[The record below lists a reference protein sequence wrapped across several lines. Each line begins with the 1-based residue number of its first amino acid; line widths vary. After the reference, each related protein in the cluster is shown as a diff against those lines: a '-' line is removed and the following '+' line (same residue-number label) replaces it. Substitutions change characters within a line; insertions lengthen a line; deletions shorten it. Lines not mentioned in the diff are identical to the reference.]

1 MPDFELRFVAVPEIK
16 QDADKDLRK
25 QWERRFQNQVV
36 GKLAVDAEIPKQTLT
51 KLRNQYAQIMNDLGK
66 TTLDVGRDIAGLR
79 QQYGKAFDMTGITDQ
94 FKSDLAK
101 TGNTI
106 ESLTQAAEKHAEQVR
121 QLESEYVNLKA
132 KMREAAQTLKGEAKT
147 TAIDELE
154 SKVRDLGEQIK
165 RTFGA
170 DELEHFNRTMGELG
184 GKGSAQVVGV
194 QEYADSISGL
204 RTRIVELAGEG
215 ERLVRVTQE
224 WDGKQWID
232 TSIQIQD
239 RTQRLAQEFGKL
251 GKQVDAFEKRYGLG
265 TGVGAYAQR
274 WEELKNKIAEFNADA
289 PNARDSLDEINKL
302 FLQIKGDVGGAGDKL
317 SLYKRQLNEVV
328 QAQINYRQVLL
339 DKRGIEDDETRALQE
354 NIKLLQKQA
363 EETRKSIDLTDKSV
377 QADNAEIDA
386 KRKLA
391 TGLDNVNKKWAK
403 QNSLLAN
410 VGEGFREAT
419 ARIINYTA
427 IYRALWMVV
436 SKLRESIQIAEEL
449 NQAFTDIEMVTMGTA
464 DATRE
469 LRKEYAELA
478 VEMSGTVTQV
488 ANAANEWLRQGKT
501 AQETTSLIKA
511 SMVMSRIGAIDS
523 AEATEYLTSVLN
535 GYKIEVQDVM
545 HVVDAMSQVDIESAS
560 SIDDLAVALQRSA
573 STASQAGVSFERLL
587 GYVATV
593 REVTQ
598 RSASVVGESFKT
610 IFSRLGSV
618 KAGTFLSEDLE
629 SEYTDIT
636 SYVNDVEKVLSKI
649 GIRLRDTNKDFRDA
663 QDVLDDVAKG
673 WANYDDLTKQAL
685 ATSIAGTRQ
694 RENFLALM
702 ENYDKALK
710 LEESALDSNGKA
722 MQKYAI
728 YQDSI
733 AAKQDRIT
741 ALFQTWVQE
750 MNFEWLISK
759 LLSLG
764 EALMKV
770 FGSETAVAIAKFTAL
785 IVALSKAW
793 SAFTAVAGGAAIT
806 IGAIAPIILGIAA
819 AITAV
824 VWAVD
829 KFHKSTNELRSD
841 LNGLEG
847 EIEQSKTAHESYSQ
861 QLQDNIDKIKE
872 LQDLIDKGTGGI
884 VEQSEIDNLKEENKQ
899 LERQIA
905 LEKTRQENLKREAAN
920 TARELYGRGFEYQ
933 TYTTSSKLGGGLV
946 KGTSVQAKPDEIIGV
961 AQKEIQKLQ
970 NAYDYY
976 VKHGLKKAADDTSK
990 AIAEKQKEL
999 TDTIVPQLEQIAG
1012 AVDEHGNLLFQ
1023 NIRDQ
1028 LDAYYDSLI
1037 PLADKVEA
1045 IVKEVDTGDI
1055 VNLSNL
1061 AKALKAQDD
1070 LNKKMEEYGSQVD
1083 INNRKILKTSEI
1095 DSKIAAEM
1103 GEGVATLYS
1112 RTYTAEDF
1120 GREGTEA
1127 ILVTPILPNGEVFE
1141 DWETFESYIESLF
1154 DPSGK
1159 IDLSKD
1165 TEGVVMGVFDEGSID
1180 ASIKKADEFG
1190 ESAHEMNQAVEE
1202 VAETMGL
1209 DGFTGTLDSL
1219 YEALENTN
1227 NVAIKTLIDKLKEL
1241 GFTMPEIVQLFINM
1255 GDAVEDLSKSIQL
1268 ETPASQITKFKDKVK
1283 SVVAAE
1289 EELAESGYVSADAA
1303 ADLAEAYG
1311 EKVYDAMEWTG
1322 KGYKVNKEALE
1333 DLISS
1338 ERVQYEIALSDA
1350 QNAAAAIVDA
1360 NIDESAS
1367 YKQKTADILDA
1378 IQAKKIE
1385 LSLTARAGIHGKGP
1399 MSQEAQ
1405 DAINALQ
1412 ELQKY
1417 EKEIAILQ
1425 QNLETYDK
1433 TIAYLRRTSK
1443 STGKS
1448 DKETAYEREIRLL
1461 EHELYLSQQLADLYD
1476 GDNDEANYRAE
1487 VNKQMAIYI
1496 KLMDAA
1502 HAEAERLRSLGYAET
1517 SEEIQNLQQAWWGY
1531 YNARRDLATGLA
1543 DWEKQ
1548 TTEDALSEVKDAIN
1562 DLLDEAEDRLN
1573 DKLKSLEAKI
1583 DKNEAIKKLHEVFFG
1598 ILNDV
1603 ADGMHEIDKELEA
1616 SLSSADYLDEQL
1628 RQAMFN
1634 EDDYKKM
1641 SSELNR
1647 IADESRVLFKDYL
1660 NQLEMLTEDEIYKA
1674 DYITSEFER
1683 QYKYKELE
1691 YDIAQKELDLA
1702 KAQTKLQNTLMNR
1715 NVRMYKNG
1723 QWIWTADY
1731 SAVQEAKKEV
1741 RDAEYEYRDAEI
1753 KLKQQ
1758 EVLDKYAGI
1767 ISALNLQK
1775 DAAQNEFDRL
1785 KDYWERV
1792 QKQLTTEESAMQRL
1806 LNAINNTDIPQF
1818 RQIINS
1824 VGKGLIDLINGIGTG
1839 TGMGSLIGTNEK
1851 YYGESASGEL
1861 YPVGTDKGKDFIENA
1876 PAGSTMTGGDGSQW
1890 TKLADGSTMITK
1902 KGKVYYVP
1910 APSYGGYG
1918 GGGSNISFGAGSVYN
1933 PAGGTAAGGW
1943 SFGAGGTMVS
1953 GSGYVAGSSGGKNV
1967 IGAIG
1972 GAGTSGSVVPAY
1984 SGGQPH
1990 YSGSYGDNYV
2000 APRTDGWKSGE
2011 TLPGTS
2017 GNAPAG
2023 TEYDKWV
2030 LANGEPPNLTY
2041 KDTGIYAK
2049 GTSPSIK
2056 GADMRRDD
2064 KWAGQTVEKNGYV
2077 ISYDENGYARS
2088 AINVRAGSARED
2100 LANKYPRVDADGNIM
2115 YSKSGTWSSN
2125 TGRGYY
2131 YSTSD
2136 TVDDTIYWDKKNPN
2150 YVGGGSSSGSSSSK
2164 GSSSGSSDSGKS
2176 NQQRYLESL
2185 VESGNYG
2192 QKEWAKDQLNKGLYD
2207 SGGILEGM
2215 GGIKATTK
2223 DETVFGPEL
2232 SSKLLSPQKSKEF
2245 LNSATALTKIL
2256 DNSSALSS
2264 MLNRFA
2270 GLVSS
2275 NNSVASDS
2283 HDVYFNGNPLGG
2295 MTRADSVALT
2305 SILRRYIPISGG
2317 GR

>member
-132 KMREAAQTLKGEAKT
+132 KMREAAQTLEGEAKT
-147 TAIDELE
+147 SAIDELE
-154 SKVRDLGEQIK
+154 AKVRDLGEQIK

-215 ERLVRVTQE
+215 ERLVRITQE

-232 TSIQIQD
+232 TSTQIQD
-239 RTQRLAQEFGKL
+239 KTQRLAQEFKKL
-251 GKQVDAFEKRYGLG
+251 SSQVKTFDARYKLSTNASSYMQEWRNFTQDLESFSSDAPDAREKLDSLS
-265 TGVGAYAQR
+265 QSF
-274 WEELKNKIAEFNADA
+274 AEFKGKISR
-289 PNARDSLDEINKL
+289 ARDD
-302 FLQIKGDVGGAGDKL
+302 L
-317 SLYKRQLNEVV
+317 SLYRDQLKDVRE
-328 QAQINYRQVLL
+328 
-339 DKRGIEDDETRALQE
+339 
-354 NIKLLQKQA
+354 
-363 EETRKSIDLTDKSV
+363 
-377 QADNAEIDA
+377 AEIALKTAQLEKAGIRDEEVIGLERLRDA
-386 KRKLA
+386 KREEADETKRSLMETDKA
-391 TGLDNVNKKWAK
+391 SAANALYIKSENQLEKQLKDTEKEWKKK
-403 QNSLLAN
+403 NSLLGNIVSGYQDAI
-410 VGEGFREAT
+410 
-419 ARIINYTA
+419 ARVINYTSV
-427 IYRALWMVV
+427 YRVMWLAV
-436 SKLRESIQIAEEL
+436 SKFKQSIQTAEEL
-449 NQAFTDIEMVTMGTA
+449 NKAFTSIQLVTLGTA
-464 DATRE
+464 EATE
-469 LRKEYAELA
+469 KLRKEYADLA
-478 VEMSGTVTQV
+478 HEMSATVTDV
-488 ANAANEWLRQGKT
+488 AEGADAWLRQGKSAEEAT
-501 AQETTSLIKA
+501 QLIRA
-511 SMVMSRIGAIDS
+511 SMVMSRIGVIES

-535 GYKIEVQDVM
+535 GYKIASEDVM
-545 HVVDAMSQVDIESAS
+545 HVIDAMSQVDIESAS
-560 SIDDLAVALQRSA
+560 SVDDLAIALQRSA

-673 WANYDDLTKQAL
+673 WKNYDDLTKQAL
-685 ATSIAGTRQ
+685 ATSIAGVRQ

-710 LEESALDSNGKA
+710 LEDSALNSNGKA
-722 MQKYAI
+722 MQKYAV

-733 AAKQDRIT
+733 AAKQDRIN
-741 ALFQTWVQE
+741 ALAQTWVQN
-750 MNFEWLISK
+750 MNFEWVIGK

-770 FGSETAVAIAKFTAL
+770 FSNDVAVNIGKATAAVIIFSKAIKSVLHLMEVAASAGGIAGAKDIFALFGLSGLSTVIPL
-785 IVALSKAW
+785 IVA
-793 SAFTAVAGGAAIT
+793 TV
-806 IGAIAPIILGIAA
+806 A
-819 AITAV
+819 AITALV
-824 VWAVD
+824 YIVD
-829 KFHKSTNELRSD
+829 KLHHSAAELT
-841 LNGLEG
+841 
-847 EIEQSKTAHESYSQ
+847 Q
-861 QLQDNIDKIKE
+861 E
-872 LQDLIDKGTGGI
+872 LQGLDNEIDSS
-884 VEQSEIDNLKEENKQ
+884 QSEIDEYKSKIAENDKKIQELQDTINKGIGGLVEQDELDRLKEENKQ
-899 LERQIA
+899 LERQIS
-905 LEKTRQENLKREAAN
+905 LEQKRLDLVKEQRKQ
-920 TARELYGRGFEYQ
+920 TAEELYGKKFRVGRYSVGYGRNTATKDVHQYGSVEVAPEDVIATYQKQIDDLRKEY
-933 TYTTSSKLGGGLV
+933 
-946 KGTSVQAKPDEIIGV
+946 E
-961 AQKEIQKLQ
+961 
-970 NAYDYY
+970 
-976 VKHGLKKAADDTSK
+976 KAADNNN
-990 AIAEKQKEL
+990 EKLAKTIEAKINELESEL
-999 TDTIVPQLEQIAG
+999 TNTVVPQLELLREYYPEIAE
-1012 AVDEHGNLLFQ
+1012 V
-1023 NIRDQ
+1023 
-1028 LDAYYDSLI
+1028 LDAYYDSLMSYADRVENIKVEYPDEYAEFGKIVAENSEAFQAYLDGDDEALNKFADILSGKASPAIYAMIVAMQQAGI
-1037 PLADKVEA
+1037 PLTEL
-1045 IVKEVDTGDI
+1045 IR
-1055 VNLSNL
+1055 LL
-1061 AKALKAQDD
+1061 
-1070 LNKKMEEYGSQVD
+1070 LN
-1083 INNRKILKTSEI
+1083 
-1095 DSKIAAEM
+1095 AANA
-1103 GEGVATLYS
+1103 G
-1112 RTYTAEDF
+1112 EDF
-1120 GREGTEA
+1120 S
-1127 ILVTPILPNGEVFE
+1127 N
-1141 DWETFESYIESLF
+1141 SIE
-1154 DPSGK
+1154 
-1159 IDLSKD
+1159 
-1165 TEGVVMGVFDEGSID
+1165 
-1180 ASIKKADEFG
+1180 
-1190 ESAHEMNQAVEE
+1190 
-1202 VAETMGL
+1202 
-1209 DGFTGTLDSL
+1209 
-1219 YEALENTN
+1219 
-1227 NVAIKTLIDKLKEL
+1227 
-1241 GFTMPEIVQLFINM
+1241 
-1255 GDAVEDLSKSIQL
+1255 L
-1268 ETPASQITKFKDKVK
+1268 ETPAAQIERFKDKVK

-1289 EELAESGYVSADAA
+1289 EELAETGYVSADAA
-1303 ADLAEAYG
+1303 AELAEAYG
-1311 EKVYDAMEWTG
+1311 DEVYDAMVWTS
-1322 KGYKVNKEALE
+1322 KGYKISRSELEALIE
-1333 DLISS
+1333 KQKESYVLALNEAKRAAVAIIEANGGKTLSWNTETSAILANIKATKQAMAAKFVYMRGVAGVS
-1338 ERVQYEIALSDA
+1338 EQWQE
-1350 QNAAAAIVDA
+1350 IVDA
-1360 NIDESAS
+1360 EDSLANAQENYDNLL
-1367 YKQKTADILDA
+1367 KTL
-1378 IQAKKIE
+1378 
-1385 LSLTARAGIHGKGP
+1385 
-1399 MSQEAQ
+1399 
-1405 DAINALQ
+1405 
-1412 ELQKY
+1412 
-1417 EKEIAILQ
+1417 
-1425 QNLETYDK
+1425 
-1433 TIAYLRRTSK
+1433 AYLRTSTTTK
-1443 STGKS
+1443 TSGKS
-1448 DKETAYEREIRLL
+1448 DAETAYEREIRLL
-1461 EHELYLSQQLADLYD
+1461 EHEVYLSQQMADFYD
-1476 GDNDEANYRAE
+1476 GENDEANYRAE

-1502 HAEAERLRSLGYAET
+1502 HAEAERLRALGYAET

-1531 YNARRDLATGLA
+1531 YNKRRDLATGLA

-1548 TTEDALSEVKDAIN
+1548 TTEDALNDVKDAIN
-1562 DLLDEAEDRLN
+1562 DLLDEAEDKLK
-1573 DKLKSLEAKI
+1573 DKLDALQAKI

-1603 ADGMHEIDKELEA
+1603 ADGIHEIDKELEA

-1634 EDDYKKM
+1634 EDDYNKM
-1641 SSELNR
+1641 SAKLNQ
-1647 IADESRVLFKDYL
+1647 IADESRGLFKDCL

-1674 DYITSEFER
+1674 DYITDEFER
-1683 QYKYKELE
+1683 QYQYKELE
-1691 YDIAQKELDLA
+1691 YAIAEKELALA

-1972 GAGTSGSVVPAY
+1972 GAGTSGAVVPAY

-2041 KDTGIYAK
+2041 KDTGVYSP

-2115 YSKSGTWSSN
+2115 YSKSGKWSSN

-2185 VESGNYG
+2185 VASGNYG

-2256 DNSSALSS
+2256 DNSSALNA

-2270 GLVSS
+2270 GLVSG
-2275 NNSVASDS
+2275 NNFLANDS

>member
-132 KMREAAQTLKGEAKT
+132 KMREAAQTLEGEAKT
-147 TAIDELE
+147 SAISELE
-154 SKVRDLGEQIK
+154 AKVRNLGEQIK

-232 TSIQIQD
+232 TSTQIQD
-239 RTQRLAQEFGKL
+239 RTQKLRDEFKKFEKQVRDLENRYQLSKAGSSYAQEWKNMTHEMESFNAEMPDARQNLERWQEVLSRTKGELGNAGNNLSKYKEQLKDVRDAEVALKLAQLESHGL
-251 GKQVDAFEKRYGLG
+251 RTTAVIQAEAVVEEKRH
-265 TGVGAYAQR
+265 
-274 WEELKNKIAEFNADA
+274 E
-289 PNARDSLDEINKL
+289 
-302 FLQIKGDVGGAGDKL
+302 
-317 SLYKRQLNEVV
+317 
-328 QAQINYRQVLL
+328 
-339 DKRGIEDDETRALQE
+339 
-354 NIKLLQKQA
+354 A
-363 EETRKSIDLTDKSV
+363 EETKRLLVNTDKL
-377 QADNAEIDA
+377 NDA
-386 KRKLA
+386 NVAYTKSEEALKQS
-391 TGLDNVNKKWAK
+391 LDKTEKAWKKK
-403 QNSLLAN
+403 NSLLSNISA
-410 VGEGFREAT
+410 GFADAT
-419 ARIINYTA
+419 ARIINYTSV
-427 IYRALWMVV
+427 YRAMWFAI
-436 SKLRESIQIAEEL
+436 SKFKQSIQTAEEL
-449 NQAFTDIEMVTMGTA
+449 NKAFTSIQLVTLGTA
-464 DATRE
+464 EATE
-469 LRKEYAELA
+469 KLRKEYADLA
-478 VEMSGTVTQV
+478 HEMSATVTDV
-488 ANAANEWLRQGKT
+488 AEGADAWLRQGKSAEEAT
-501 AQETTSLIKA
+501 QLIRA
-511 SMVMSRIGAIDS
+511 SMVMSRIGVIKS

-535 GYKIEVQDVM
+535 GYNMEAQDVM

-560 SIDDLAVALQRSA
+560 SIDDLAIALQRS
-573 STASQAGVSFERLL
+573 TATAQQAGVSFERLL
-587 GYVATV
+587 GYVAAV
-593 REVTQ
+593 RETTQ
-598 RSASVVGESFKT
+598 RSASVIGEAMKS
-610 IFSRLGSV
+610 IFSRMGSV

-629 SEYTDIT
+629 SEYSDIT
-636 SYVNDVEKVLSKI
+636 TYVNDVEKVLSKV

-663 QDVLDDVAKG
+663 QDILDEVAKG
-673 WANYDDLTKQAL
+673 WETYDDLTKQAL
-685 ATSIAGTRQ
+685 ATAIAGTRQ

-702 ENYDKALK
+702 QSYDKALA
-710 LEESALDSNGKA
+710 LENSALNSNGKA
-722 MQKYAI
+722 MQKYAV

-733 AAKQDRIT
+733 AAKQDRIN
-741 ALFQTWVQE
+741 ALAQTWVQN
-750 MNFEWLISK
+750 MNFEWVIGE

-764 EALMKV
+764 EAFMKV
-770 FGSETAVAIAKFTAL
+770 FSNKLVVQAGMATAAILAFVKAARSLVLMGKLFAEMRGVVSTGKLLTQILGAAGL
-785 IVALSKAW
+785 GTVLPVVVAL
-793 SAFTAVAGGAAIT
+793 TIAIT
-806 IGAIAPIILGIAA
+806 GLVYII
-819 AITAV
+819 
-824 VWAVD
+824 D
-829 KFHKSTNELRSD
+829 KFHHSAAELA
-841 LNGLEG
+841 
-847 EIEQSKTAHESYSQ
+847 Q
-861 QLQDNIDKIKE
+861 E
-872 LQDLIDKGTGGI
+872 LQGLDNEIDSS
-884 VEQSEIDNLKEENKQ
+884 QSEIDEYKSKIAENDKKIQELQDTINKGIGGLVEQDELDRLKEENKQ
-899 LERQIA
+899 LERQIS
-905 LEKTRQENLKREAAN
+905 LEQKRLDLVKEQRKQ
-920 TARELYGRGFEYQ
+920 TAEELYGKKFRVGRYSVGYGRNTATKDVHQYGSVEVAPEDVIATYQKQIDDLRKEY
-933 TYTTSSKLGGGLV
+933 
-946 KGTSVQAKPDEIIGV
+946 E
-961 AQKEIQKLQ
+961 
-970 NAYDYY
+970 
-976 VKHGLKKAADDTSK
+976 KAADNNNEKLAKTIEAKINELESK
-990 AIAEKQKEL
+990 L
-999 TDTIVPQLEQIAG
+999 TNTVIPQLELLREYYPEIAD
-1012 AVDEHGNLLFQ
+1012 V
-1023 NIRDQ
+1023 
-1028 LDAYYDSLI
+1028 LDAYYDSLMSY
-1037 PLADKVEA
+1037 ADRVEN
-1045 IVKEVDTGDI
+1045 IRV
-1055 VNLSNL
+1055 
-1061 AKALKAQDD
+1061 
-1070 LNKKMEEYGSQVD
+1070 EY
-1083 INNRKILKTSEI
+1083 
-1095 DSKIAAEM
+1095 
-1103 GEGVATLYS
+1103 
-1112 RTYTAEDF
+1112 
-1120 GREGTEA
+1120 
-1127 ILVTPILPNGEVFE
+1127 P
-1141 DWETFESYIESLF
+1141 
-1154 DPSGK
+1154 
-1159 IDLSKD
+1159 
-1165 TEGVVMGVFDEGSID
+1165 DEY
-1180 ASIKKADEFG
+1180 AEFG
-1190 ESAHEMNQAVEE
+1190 EI
-1202 VAETMGL
+1202 VAENSEAFQAYL
-1209 DGFTGTLDSL
+1209 DGDD
-1219 YEALENTN
+1219 EALNKFADILSGKASPAIYAMI
-1227 NVAIKTLIDKLKEL
+1227 VAMQQAGIPLTELIRLLLNAANAGEDFSNSIK
-1241 GFTMPEIVQLFINM
+1241 
-1255 GDAVEDLSKSIQL
+1255 L
-1268 ETPASQITKFKDKVK
+1268 ETPASQIKQFKDKVK

-1289 EELAESGYVSADAA
+1289 EELAETGYVSADAA

-1311 EKVYDAMEWTG
+1311 EEVYDAMVWTS
-1322 KGYKVNKEALE
+1322 KGYKISRGELEALIE
-1333 DLISS
+1333 KEKESYVL
-1338 ERVQYEIALSDA
+1338 ALNEA
-1350 QNAAAAIVDA
+1350 KQAAASIITANTGKATSWNMETSAILE
-1360 NIDESAS
+1360 N
-1367 YKQKTADILDA
+1367 
-1378 IQAKKIE
+1378 
-1385 LSLTARAGIHGKGP
+1385 
-1399 MSQEAQ
+1399 
-1405 DAINALQ
+1405 INALKQ
-1412 ELQKY
+1412 QMLMEHYTGRGARGLP
-1417 EKEIAILQ
+1417 EGWDEIGNAAK
-1425 QNLETYDK
+1425 NLETAQENYDNLLK
-1433 TIAYLRRTSK
+1433 TLAYLRTS
-1443 STGKS
+1443 STKTSGKS
-1448 DKETAYEREIRLL
+1448 DAETAYEREIRLL

-1502 HAEAERLRSLGYAET
+1502 HAEAERLRALGYSDT

-1531 YNARRDLATGLA
+1531 YNKRRDLATGLA

-1548 TTEDALSEVKDAIN
+1548 TTEDALNDVKDAIN
-1562 DLLDEAEDRLN
+1562 DLLDEAEDKLK
-1573 DKLKSLEAKI
+1573 DKLDALQAKI

-1603 ADGMHEIDKELEA
+1603 ADGIHEIDKELEA
-1616 SLSSADYLDEQL
+1616 SLSSADYLNEQL

-1634 EDDYKKM
+1634 EDDYNKM
-1641 SSELNR
+1641 SAKLNQ

-1674 DYITSEFER
+1674 DYITDEFER
-1683 QYKYKELE
+1683 QYQYKELE
-1691 YDIAQKELDLA
+1691 YAIAEKELALA

-1890 TKLADGSTMITK
+1890 TKFADGSTMITK

-1918 GGGSNISFGAGSVYN
+1918 GGGSNISFGTGSIYN
-1933 PAGGTAAGGW
+1933 PVGGQAAGGW

-1967 IGAIG
+1967 VGAIG
-1972 GAGTSGSVVPAY
+1972 GTGTSGAMVPAY

-2115 YSKSGTWSSN
+2115 YSKSGKWSSN

-2131 YSTSD
+2131 YSTSN

-2150 YVGGGSSSGSSSSK
+2150 YVGGGSSK
-2164 GSSSGSSDSGKS
+2164 GSSSGSSNSGKS

-2256 DNSSALSS
+2256 DNSSALNA

-2270 GLVSS
+2270 DLVSGG
-2275 NNSVASDS
+2275 NSVANDS

>member
-66 TTLDVGRDIAGLR
+66 TTLDVAKDIAGLR

-106 ESLTQAAEKHAEQVR
+106 ESLTQAAEKHAAQVR

-132 KMREAAQTLKGEAKT
+132 KMREAAQTLEGEAKT
-147 TAIDELE
+147 SAIDELE
-154 SKVRDLGEQIK
+154 AKIRDVGEQIK

-184 GKGSAQVVGV
+184 GKGSTQVVGI

-232 TSIQIQD
+232 TSTQIQD
-239 RTQRLAQEFGKL
+239 RTQKLRDEFKKFEKQVRDLENRYQLSKAGSSYAQEWKNMTYEMESFNAEMPDARQNLERWQEVLSRTKGELGNAGNNLSKYKEQLKDVRDAEVALKL
-251 GKQVDAFEKRYGLG
+251 AKLESHGLRTTAVIQAEAVVEEKR
-265 TGVGAYAQR
+265 
-274 WEELKNKIAEFNADA
+274 
-289 PNARDSLDEINKL
+289 
-302 FLQIKGDVGGAGDKL
+302 
-317 SLYKRQLNEVV
+317 
-328 QAQINYRQVLL
+328 
-339 DKRGIEDDETRALQE
+339 QE
-354 NIKLLQKQA
+354 A
-363 EETRKSIDLTDKSV
+363 EETKRLLVNTDKL
-377 QADNAEIDA
+377 NDA
-386 KRKLA
+386 NVAYAKSEEALKQS
-391 TGLDNVNKKWAK
+391 LDKTEKAWKKK
-403 QNSLLAN
+403 NSLLSNISA
-410 VGEGFREAT
+410 GFADAT
-419 ARIINYTA
+419 ARIINYTSV
-427 IYRALWMVV
+427 YRAMWFAI
-436 SKLRESIQIAEEL
+436 SKFKQSIQTAEEL
-449 NQAFTDIEMVTMGTA
+449 NKAFTSIQLVTLGTA
-464 DATRE
+464 EATE
-469 LRKEYAELA
+469 KLRKEYADLA
-478 VEMSGTVTQV
+478 HEMSATVTDV
-488 ANAANEWLRQGKT
+488 AEGADAWLRQGKSAEEAT
-501 AQETTSLIKA
+501 QLIRA
-511 SMVMSRIGAIDS
+511 SMVMSRIGVIKS

-535 GYKIEVQDVM
+535 GYKIASEDVM
-545 HVVDAMSQVDIESAS
+545 HVVDALSQVDIESAS
-560 SIDDLAVALQRSA
+560 SIDDLAIALQRS
-573 STASQAGVSFERLL
+573 TATAQQAGVSFERLL
-587 GYVATV
+587 GYVAAV
-593 REVTQ
+593 RETTQ
-598 RSASVVGESFKT
+598 RSASVIGEALKS
-610 IFSRLGSV
+610 IFSRMGSV

-629 SEYTDIT
+629 SEYSDIT
-636 SYVNDVEKVLSKI
+636 TYVNDVEKVLSKV

-663 QDVLDDVAKG
+663 QDILDEVAKG
-673 WANYDDLTKQAL
+673 WETYDDLTKQAL
-685 ATSIAGTRQ
+685 ATAIAGTRQ

-702 ENYDKALK
+702 QSYDKALA
-710 LEESALDSNGKA
+710 LENSALNSNGKA
-722 MQKYAI
+722 MQKYAV

-733 AAKQDRIT
+733 AAKQDRIN
-741 ALFQTWVQE
+741 ALAQTWVQN
-750 MNFEWLISK
+750 MNFEWVIGE

-764 EALMKV
+764 EAFMKV
-770 FGSETAVAIAKFTAL
+770 FSNKLVVQAGMATAAILAFVKAARSL
-785 IVALSKAW
+785 ILMGKLFMEMRGVVSTGKLLTQILGAAGIGTVLPVVVAL
-793 SAFTAVAGGAAIT
+793 TIAIT
-806 IGAIAPIILGIAA
+806 GLVYI
-819 AITAV
+819 
-824 VWAVD
+824 VD
-829 KFHKSTNELRSD
+829 KLHHSSAELA
-841 LNGLEG
+841 
-847 EIEQSKTAHESYSQ
+847 Q
-861 QLQDNIDKIKE
+861 E
-872 LQDLIDKGTGGI
+872 LQGLDNEIDSS
-884 VEQSEIDNLKEENKQ
+884 QSEIDEYKSKIAENDKKIQELQDTINKGIGGLVEQDELDRLKEENKQ
-899 LERQIA
+899 LERQIS
-905 LEKTRQENLKREAAN
+905 LEQKRLDLVKEQRKQTAEELHGKGFRVGRYSVGYGRN
-920 TARELYGRGFEYQ
+920 TATKDVHQYGSVEVAPEDVIATYQKQIDDLRKEY
-933 TYTTSSKLGGGLV
+933 
-946 KGTSVQAKPDEIIGV
+946 E
-961 AQKEIQKLQ
+961 
-970 NAYDYY
+970 
-976 VKHGLKKAADDTSK
+976 KAADNNN
-990 AIAEKQKEL
+990 EKLAKTIEAKINELESEL
-999 TDTIVPQLEQIAG
+999 TNTVIPQLELLREYYPEIA
-1012 AVDEHGNLLFQ
+1012 AV
-1023 NIRDQ
+1023 
-1028 LDAYYDSLI
+1028 LDDYYDSLMSYADRVENIKVEYPDEYAEFGKIVAENSEAFQAYLDGDDEALNKFADILSGKAFPAIYAMIVAMQQAGI
-1037 PLADKVEA
+1037 PLTEL
-1045 IVKEVDTGDI
+1045 IR
-1055 VNLSNL
+1055 LL
-1061 AKALKAQDD
+1061 
-1070 LNKKMEEYGSQVD
+1070 LN
-1083 INNRKILKTSEI
+1083 
-1095 DSKIAAEM
+1095 AANA
-1103 GEGVATLYS
+1103 G
-1112 RTYTAEDF
+1112 EDF
-1120 GREGTEA
+1120 S
-1127 ILVTPILPNGEVFE
+1127 N
-1141 DWETFESYIESLF
+1141 
-1154 DPSGK
+1154 
-1159 IDLSKD
+1159 
-1165 TEGVVMGVFDEGSID
+1165 
-1180 ASIKKADEFG
+1180 SIK
-1190 ESAHEMNQAVEE
+1190 
-1202 VAETMGL
+1202 
-1209 DGFTGTLDSL
+1209 
-1219 YEALENTN
+1219 
-1227 NVAIKTLIDKLKEL
+1227 
-1241 GFTMPEIVQLFINM
+1241 
-1255 GDAVEDLSKSIQL
+1255 L
-1268 ETPASQITKFKDKVK
+1268 ETPASQIKQFKDKVK

-1289 EELAESGYVSADAA
+1289 EELAETGYVSADAA
-1303 ADLAEAYG
+1303 AELAEAYG
-1311 EKVYDAMEWTG
+1311 DEVYDAMVWTS
-1322 KGYKVNKEALE
+1322 KGYKISRDELEALIE
-1333 DLISS
+1333 KEKENYIL
-1338 ERVQYEIALSDA
+1338 ALNDA
-1350 QNAAAAIVDA
+1350 KRAAAAVIEANGGKTISWNAETTAILA
-1360 NIDESAS
+1360 NIKAVKAAKMQQLAYMRGADAATKEAAMAAYDEI
-1367 YKQKTADILDA
+1367 KDA
-1378 IQAKKIE
+1378 E
-1385 LSLTARAGIHGKGP
+1385 DSLANA
-1399 MSQEAQ
+1399 QENY
-1405 DAINALQ
+1405 D
-1412 ELQKY
+1412 
-1417 EKEIAILQ
+1417 
-1425 QNLETYDK
+1425 NLLNTL
-1433 TIAYLRRTSK
+1433 AYLRKSSTKTS
-1443 STGKS
+1443 GKS
-1448 DKETAYEREIRLL
+1448 DAETAYEREIRLL

-1502 HAEAERLRSLGYAET
+1502 HAEAERLRGLGYSET
-1517 SEEIQNLQQAWWGY
+1517 SEEIQKLQQAWWEY
-1531 YNARRDLATGLA
+1531 YNKHRDLATGLA

-1548 TTEDALSEVKDAIN
+1548 TTEDALNDVKDAIN
-1562 DLLDEAEDRLN
+1562 DLLDDAE
-1573 DKLKSLEAKI
+1573 DKLKDKLDALQAKI

-1603 ADGMHEIDKELEA
+1603 ADGIHEIDKELEA

-1634 EDDYKKM
+1634 EDDYNKM
-1641 SSELNR
+1641 SAKLNQ

-1674 DYITSEFER
+1674 DYITDEFER
-1683 QYKYKELE
+1683 QYQYKELE
-1691 YDIAQKELDLA
+1691 YAIAEKELALA

-1824 VGKGLIDLINGIGTG
+1824 VGKGLIDLINGIGNG

-1861 YPVGTDKGKDFIENA
+1861 YPIGTDKGKDFIENA

-1918 GGGSNISFGAGSVYN
+1918 GGGSNISFGTGSIYN

-1953 GSGYVAGSSGGKNV
+1953 GSGYVVGSSGGKNV

-1972 GAGTSGSVVPAY
+1972 GAGTSGAMVPAY

-2041 KDTGIYAK
+2041 KDTGVYAK

-2131 YSTSD
+2131 YSTSN

-2185 VESGNYG
+2185 VASGNYG
-2192 QKEWAKDQLNKGLYD
+2192 QKEWAKDQLKKGLYD

-2215 GGIKATTK
+2215 GGIKATSK

-2264 MLNRFA
+2264 ILNRFA
-2270 GLVSS
+2270 GLVSNS
-2275 NNSVASDS
+2275 NSVANDS

>member
-1 MPDFELRFVAVPEIK
+1 LPDFELRFVAVPEIK

-147 TAIDELE
+147 SAIDELE

-184 GKGSAQVVGV
+184 GKGSTQVVGV

-232 TSIQIQD
+232 TSTQIQD
-239 RTQRLAQEFGKL
+239 RTQKLRDEFKKFEKQVRDLENRYQLSKAGSSYAQEWKNMTHEMESFNAEMPDARQNLERWQEVLSRTKGELGNAGNNLSKYKEQLKDVRDAEVALKLAQLESHGL
-251 GKQVDAFEKRYGLG
+251 RTTAVIQAEAVVEEKR
-265 TGVGAYAQR
+265 
-274 WEELKNKIAEFNADA
+274 
-289 PNARDSLDEINKL
+289 
-302 FLQIKGDVGGAGDKL
+302 
-317 SLYKRQLNEVV
+317 
-328 QAQINYRQVLL
+328 
-339 DKRGIEDDETRALQE
+339 QE
-354 NIKLLQKQA
+354 A
-363 EETRKSIDLTDKSV
+363 EETKRLLVNTDKLNDANVAYTKSEEALK
-377 QADNAEIDA
+377 QA
-386 KRKLA
+386 
-391 TGLDNVNKKWAK
+391 LDKTEKAHKK
-403 QNSLLAN
+403 QHSLLSNISA
-410 VGEGFREAT
+410 GFADAT
-419 ARIINYTA
+419 ARIINYTSV
-427 IYRALWMVV
+427 YRAMWFAI
-436 SKLRESIQIAEEL
+436 SKFKQSIQTAEEL
-449 NQAFTDIEMVTMGTA
+449 NKAFTSIQLVTLGTA
-464 DATRE
+464 EATE
-469 LRKEYAELA
+469 KLRKEYADLA
-478 VEMSGTVTQV
+478 HEMSATVTDV
-488 ANAANEWLRQGKT
+488 AEGADAWLRQGKSAEEAT
-501 AQETTSLIKA
+501 QLIRA
-511 SMVMSRIGAIDS
+511 SMVMSRIGVIKS

-535 GYKIEVQDVM
+535 GYKMETQDVM

-560 SIDDLAVALQRSA
+560 SIDDLAIALQRS
-573 STASQAGVSFERLL
+573 TATAQQAGVSFERLL
-587 GYVATV
+587 GYVAAV
-593 REVTQ
+593 RETTQ
-598 RSASVVGESFKT
+598 RSASVIGEALKS
-610 IFSRLGSV
+610 IFSRMGSV

-629 SEYTDIT
+629 SEYSDIT
-636 SYVNDVEKVLSKI
+636 TYVNDVEKVLSKV

-663 QDVLDDVAKG
+663 QDILDEVAKG
-673 WANYDDLTKQAL
+673 WETYDDLTKQAL
-685 ATSIAGTRQ
+685 ATAIAGTRQ

-702 ENYDKALK
+702 QSYDKALA
-710 LEESALDSNGKA
+710 LENSALNSNGKA
-722 MQKYAI
+722 MQKYAV

-733 AAKQDRIT
+733 AAKQDRIN
-741 ALFQTWVQE
+741 ALAQTWVQN
-750 MNFEWLISK
+750 MNFEWVIGE

-764 EALMKV
+764 EAFMKV
-770 FGSETAVAIAKFTAL
+770 FSNKLVVQAGMATAAILAFVKASRSL
-785 IVALSKAW
+785 ILMGKLFMEMKGVVSTGKLLTQILGAAGIGTVLPVVVAL
-793 SAFTAVAGGAAIT
+793 TIAIT
-806 IGAIAPIILGIAA
+806 GLVYIIGKLHHSAA
-819 AITAV
+819 
-824 VWAVD
+824 
-829 KFHKSTNELRSD
+829 ELA
-841 LNGLEG
+841 
-847 EIEQSKTAHESYSQ
+847 Q
-861 QLQDNIDKIKE
+861 E
-872 LQDLIDKGTGGI
+872 LQGLDNEIDSS
-884 VEQSEIDNLKEENKQ
+884 QSEIDEYKSKIAENDKKIQELQDTINKGIGGLVEQDELDRLKEENKQ
-899 LERQIA
+899 LERQIS
-905 LEKTRQENLKREAAN
+905 LEQKRLDLVKEQRKQ
-920 TARELYGRGFEYQ
+920 TAEELYGKKFRVSRYSVGYGRNTATKDVHQYGSVEVAPEDVIATYQKQIDNLRKEY
-933 TYTTSSKLGGGLV
+933 
-946 KGTSVQAKPDEIIGV
+946 E
-961 AQKEIQKLQ
+961 
-970 NAYDYY
+970 
-976 VKHGLKKAADDTSK
+976 KAADNNN
-990 AIAEKQKEL
+990 EKLAKIIEEKINELESEL
-999 TDTIVPQLEQIAG
+999 TNTVVPQLELLREYYPEIA
-1012 AVDEHGNLLFQ
+1012 AV
-1023 NIRDQ
+1023 
-1028 LDAYYDSLI
+1028 LDDYYDSLMSY
-1037 PLADKVEA
+1037 ADRVENIKVEYP
-1045 IVKEVDTGDI
+1045 D
-1055 VNLSNL
+1055 
-1061 AKALKAQDD
+1061 
-1070 LNKKMEEYGSQVD
+1070 EY
-1083 INNRKILKTSEI
+1083 
-1095 DSKIAAEM
+1095 A
-1103 GEGVATLYS
+1103 
-1112 RTYTAEDF
+1112 
-1120 GREGTEA
+1120 
-1127 ILVTPILPNGEVFE
+1127 
-1141 DWETFESYIESLF
+1141 
-1154 DPSGK
+1154 
-1159 IDLSKD
+1159 
-1165 TEGVVMGVFDEGSID
+1165 
-1180 ASIKKADEFG
+1180 EFG
-1190 ESAHEMNQAVEE
+1190 EI
-1202 VAETMGL
+1202 VAENSEAFQAYL
-1209 DGFTGTLDSL
+1209 DGDD
-1219 YEALENTN
+1219 EALNKFADILSGKASP
-1227 NVAIKTLIDKLKEL
+1227 AIYAMIMAMQQAGIPLTELIRLL
-1241 GFTMPEIVQLFINM
+1241 LNAANAG
-1255 GDAVEDLSKSIQL
+1255 EDFSNSIKL
-1268 ETPASQITKFKDKVK
+1268 ETPASQIKQFKDKVK

-1289 EELAESGYVSADAA
+1289 EELAETGYVSADAA
-1303 ADLAEAYG
+1303 AELAEAYG
-1311 EKVYDAMEWTG
+1311 EEVYDAMVWTS
-1322 KGYKVNKEALE
+1322 KGYKISRGELEALIE
-1333 DLISS
+1333 KQKENYIL
-1338 ERVQYEIALSDA
+1338 ALNDA
-1350 QNAAAAIVDA
+1350 KRAAAAVIEANGGRTISWNAETTAILA
-1360 NIDESAS
+1360 NIKAVKAAKMQQLAYMRVADAATKEAAIAAYNEIKEAEDSLANAQEN
-1367 YKQKTADILDA
+1367 YDNLLKTL
-1378 IQAKKIE
+1378 
-1385 LSLTARAGIHGKGP
+1385 
-1399 MSQEAQ
+1399 
-1405 DAINALQ
+1405 
-1412 ELQKY
+1412 
-1417 EKEIAILQ
+1417 
-1425 QNLETYDK
+1425 
-1433 TIAYLRRTSK
+1433 AYLRTS
-1443 STGKS
+1443 STKTSGKS
-1448 DKETAYEREIRLL
+1448 DAETAYEREIRLL
-1461 EHELYLSQQLADLYD
+1461 EHEVYLSQQMADFYD
-1476 GDNDEANYRAE
+1476 GENDEANYRAE

-1502 HAEAERLRSLGYAET
+1502 HAEAERLRALGYAET

-1531 YNARRDLATGLA
+1531 YNKRRDLATGLA
-1543 DWEKQ
+1543 EWEKQ
-1548 TTEDALSEVKDAIN
+1548 TTEDALNDVKDAIN
-1562 DLLDEAEDRLN
+1562 DLLDEAEDKLK
-1573 DKLKSLEAKI
+1573 DKLDALQAKI

-1603 ADGMHEIDKELEA
+1603 ADGIHEIDKELEA

-1634 EDDYKKM
+1634 EDDYNKM
-1641 SSELNR
+1641 SAKLNQ

-1674 DYITSEFER
+1674 DYITDEFER
-1683 QYKYKELE
+1683 QYQYKELE
-1691 YDIAQKELDLA
+1691 YAIAEKELALA

-1824 VGKGLIDLINGIGTG
+1824 VGRGLIDLINGIGTG
-1839 TGMGSLIGTNEK
+1839 TGMGSLIGTDEK

-1861 YPVGTDKGKDFIENA
+1861 YPIGTDKGKDFIENA

-1933 PAGGTAAGGW
+1933 PAGGW

-1972 GAGTSGSVVPAY
+1972 GAGTSGTVVPAY

-2011 TLPGTS
+2011 ALPGTS

-2041 KDTGIYAK
+2041 KDTGIYSP
-2049 GTSPSIK
+2049 GTSPSMK

-2115 YSKSGTWSSN
+2115 YSKSGKWSSN

-2270 GLVSS
+2270 GLVSG
-2275 NNSVASDS
+2275 NNSVANDS

>member
-106 ESLTQAAEKHAEQVR
+106 ESLTQAAEKHAAQVR

-132 KMREAAQTLKGEAKT
+132 KMREAAQTLEGEAKT
-147 TAIDELE
+147 SAIDELE
-154 SKVRDLGEQIK
+154 AKVRDLGEQIK

-184 GKGSAQVVGV
+184 GKGSAQVVGI
-194 QEYADSISGL
+194 QEYADSISGV
-204 RTRIVELAGEG
+204 RTRVVELAGEG
-215 ERLVRVTQE
+215 ERLVRVFQE
-224 WDGKQWID
+224 WDGKQWVD
-232 TSIQIQD
+232 TSTQIQD
-239 RTQRLAQEFGKL
+239 RTQRLAQEFSKL

-265 TGVGAYAQR
+265 DGVGAYAKR
-274 WEELKNKIAEFNADA
+274 WEELRKKIEAFNVDA
-289 PNARDSLDEINKL
+289 PDARENLEDINRT
-302 FLQIKGDVGGAGDKL
+302 FMEIKGDVGGAGDKL

-328 QAQINYRQVLL
+328 QAKLNLQRVRL
-339 DKRGIEDDETRALQE
+339 DNAGAITSETRELE
-354 NIKLLQKQA
+354 SNISTLEREA
-363 EETRKSIDLTDKSV
+363 DATRESLNKTDKAT
-377 QADNAEIDA
+377 QATNAKIDA
-386 KRKLA
+386 DRKLEA
-391 TGLDNVNKKWAK
+391 GINEVNKAWAK
-403 QNSLLAN
+403 QNSIMSN
-410 VGEGFREAT
+410 VVGGFKEAA
-419 ARIINYTA
+419 ARIINYTTV
-427 IYRALWMVV
+427 YRLLWLGVA
-436 SKLRESIQIAEEL
+436 KFKESIQVAKDL
-449 NQAFTDIEMVTMGTA
+449 NESFTSIQMVTLSTA
-464 DATRE
+464 DATKE
-469 LRKEYAELA
+469 LRREYADLA
-478 VEMSGTVTQV
+478 HEMSGTVTQV
-488 ANAANEWLRQGKT
+488 AAAADEWLRQGKT
-501 AQETTSLIKA
+501 AQETTELIRA
-511 SMVMSRIGAIDS
+511 SMVMSRIGAIES
-523 AEATEYLTSVLN
+523 AEATTYLTSVLN
-535 GYKIEVQDVM
+535 GYKIATEDVM

-560 SIDDLAVALQRSA
+560 SVDDLAVALQRSA

-636 SYVNDVEKVLSKI
+636 TYANDVEKVLSKI

-685 ATSIAGTRQ
+685 ATAIAGTRQ

-710 LEESALDSNGKA
+710 LEESALNSNGKA
-722 MQKYAI
+722 MQKYQV

-733 AAKQDRIT
+733 AAKQDRIN
-741 ALFQTWVQE
+741 ALAQTWVQN
-750 MNFEWLISK
+750 MDFEWAIGQ

-764 EALMKV
+764 EAFMKV
-770 FGSETAVAIAKFTAL
+770 FSDEAVVQQTKVIASVIAVAVAIKSFIKIAAAAKAAGGVLSL
-785 IVALSKAW
+785 I
-793 SAFTAVAGGAAIT
+793 TGGGAAAGVV
-806 IGAIAPIILGIAA
+806 IGANTVIAA
-819 AITAV
+819 IVGITVAITALV
-824 VWAVD
+824 AIID
-829 KFHKSTNELRSD
+829 KYHKSVNELRSD
-841 LNGLEG
+841 LQSLATEYDESVSKVETYNGELE
-847 EIEQSKTAHESYSQ
+847 T
-861 QLQDNIDKIKE
+861 NISRIQE
-872 LQDLIDKGTGGI
+872 LQELVDKGVASI
-884 VEQSEIDNLKEENKQ
+884 VDKEEIDALKEENEQ
-899 LERQIA
+899 LERQIT
-905 LEKTRQENLKREAAN
+905 LEKIRQENIKAEETR
-920 TARELYGRGFEYQ
+920 TAKQLYGKGFTYQ
-933 TYTTSSKLGGGLV
+933 RYMGAMTMSGDLKEGETLTGISPESVITIVEQDIRRMQAGYERAVDMGLV
-946 KGTSVQAKPDEIIGV
+946 KLAD
-961 AQKEIQKLQ
+961 
-970 NAYDYY
+970 AY
-976 VKHGLKKAADDTSK
+976 SK
-990 AIAEKQKEL
+990 AILEKQQEL
-999 TDTIVPQLEQIAG
+999 TDTIIPALEQMAG
-1012 AVDEHGNLLFQ
+1012 IVDEEGNAIFQ
-1023 NIRDQ
+1023 GVVDALEKYYNNAMSYADRIENIKVEYPDEYAEFGEIVAENSEAFQ
-1028 LDAYYDSLI
+1028 AYLDGDDEALNEFSDILSGKASPAIYAMIVAMQQAGI
-1037 PLADKVEA
+1037 PLAEL
-1045 IVKEVDTGDI
+1045 IR
-1055 VNLSNL
+1055 LL
-1061 AKALKAQDD
+1061 
-1070 LNKKMEEYGSQVD
+1070 LN
-1083 INNRKILKTSEI
+1083 
-1095 DSKIAAEM
+1095 AANA
-1103 GEGVATLYS
+1103 G
-1112 RTYTAEDF
+1112 
-1120 GREGTEA
+1120 
-1127 ILVTPILPNGEVFE
+1127 
-1141 DWETFESYIESLF
+1141 
-1154 DPSGK
+1154 
-1159 IDLSKD
+1159 
-1165 TEGVVMGVFDEGSID
+1165 
-1180 ASIKKADEFG
+1180 
-1190 ESAHEMNQAVEE
+1190 
-1202 VAETMGL
+1202 
-1209 DGFTGTLDSL
+1209 
-1219 YEALENTN
+1219 
-1227 NVAIKTLIDKLKEL
+1227 
-1241 GFTMPEIVQLFINM
+1241 
-1255 GDAVEDLSKSIQL
+1255 EDLSNSIKL
-1268 ETPASQITKFKDKVK
+1268 ETPAAQIERFKDKVK
-1283 SVVAAE
+1283 SVVSAE
-1289 EELAESGYVSADAA
+1289 EELAETGYVSADAA
-1303 ADLAEAYG
+1303 ADLAESYG
-1311 EKVYDAMEWTG
+1311 DKVYNAMVWTS
-1322 KGYKVNKEALE
+1322 KGYKISRGELEAL
-1333 DLISS
+1333 I
-1338 ERVQYEIALSDA
+1338 
-1350 QNAAAAIVDA
+1350 
-1360 NIDESAS
+1360 
-1367 YKQKTADILDA
+1367 
-1378 IQAKKIE
+1378 
-1385 LSLTARAGIHGKGP
+1385 
-1399 MSQEAQ
+1399 
-1405 DAINALQ
+1405 
-1412 ELQKY
+1412 
-1417 EKEIAILQ
+1417 EKEKESYVLALNDAKRVAASVIEANGGKATSWNMETAAILQ
-1425 QNLETYDK
+1425 NVNALKQQMLMEHYTGRGARGLPEGWDELVQAGKDLETAQQNYENLLK
-1433 TIAYLRRTSK
+1433 TLAYLRTSSK
-1443 STGKS
+1443 STKKS
-1448 DKETAYEREIRLL
+1448 DAETAYEREIRLL
-1461 EHELYLSQQLADLYD
+1461 EHELYLSEQLADLYK

-1487 VNKQMAIYI
+1487 VNKQMGIYI

-1502 HAEAERLRSLGYAET
+1502 HAEAERLRALGYAET
-1517 SEEIQNLQQAWWGY
+1517 SQEIQDLQQAWWGY
-1531 YNARRDLATGLA
+1531 YNKKRDLATGLA

-1548 TTEDALSEVKDAIN
+1548 TTEDALNDVKDAIN

-1723 QWIWTADY
+1723 QWVWTADY

-1758 EVLDKYAGI
+1758 EVLDKYEKLIDG
-1767 ISALNLQK
+1767 LNLQK

-1839 TGMGSLIGTNEK
+1839 TGMGSLIGTDEK
-1851 YYGESASGEL
+1851 YYGKSASGEL

-1918 GGGSNISFGAGSVYN
+1918 GGGSNIFFGAGSVYN
-1933 PAGGTAAGGW
+1933 PAGGIAAGGW

-1972 GAGTSGSVVPAY
+1972 GAGTSGTVVPAY

-1990 YSGSYGDNYV
+1990 YSGGYGDNYV
-2000 APRTDGWKSGE
+2000 APRTDGWQSGE

-2185 VESGNYG
+2185 VASGNYG

-2232 SSKLLSPQKSKEF
+2232 TSKLLSPQKSKEF

-2264 MLNRFA
+2264 ILNRFA

-2275 NNSVASDS
+2275 NNSVANDS

>member
-1 MPDFELRFVAVPEIK
+1 
-16 QDADKDLRK
+16 
-25 QWERRFQNQVV
+25 
-36 GKLAVDAEIPKQTLT
+36 
-51 KLRNQYAQIMNDLGK
+51 
-66 TTLDVGRDIAGLR
+66 
-79 QQYGKAFDMTGITDQ
+79 
-94 FKSDLAK
+94 
-101 TGNTI
+101 
-106 ESLTQAAEKHAEQVR
+106 
-121 QLESEYVNLKA
+121 
-132 KMREAAQTLKGEAKT
+132 
-147 TAIDELE
+147 
-154 SKVRDLGEQIK
+154 
-165 RTFGA
+165 
-170 DELEHFNRTMGELG
+170 
-184 GKGSAQVVGV
+184 
-194 QEYADSISGL
+194 
-204 RTRIVELAGEG
+204 
-215 ERLVRVTQE
+215 
-224 WDGKQWID
+224 
-232 TSIQIQD
+232 
-239 RTQRLAQEFGKL
+239 
-251 GKQVDAFEKRYGLG
+251 
-265 TGVGAYAQR
+265 
-274 WEELKNKIAEFNADA
+274 
-289 PNARDSLDEINKL
+289 
-302 FLQIKGDVGGAGDKL
+302 
-317 SLYKRQLNEVV
+317 
-328 QAQINYRQVLL
+328 
-339 DKRGIEDDETRALQE
+339 
-354 NIKLLQKQA
+354 
-363 EETRKSIDLTDKSV
+363 
-377 QADNAEIDA
+377 
-386 KRKLA
+386 
-391 TGLDNVNKKWAK
+391 
-403 QNSLLAN
+403 
-410 VGEGFREAT
+410 
-419 ARIINYTA
+419 
-427 IYRALWMVV
+427 
-436 SKLRESIQIAEEL
+436 
-449 NQAFTDIEMVTMGTA
+449 
-464 DATRE
+464 
-469 LRKEYAELA
+469 
-478 VEMSGTVTQV
+478 
-488 ANAANEWLRQGKT
+488 
-501 AQETTSLIKA
+501 
-511 SMVMSRIGAIDS
+511 
-523 AEATEYLTSVLN
+523 
-535 GYKIEVQDVM
+535 
-545 HVVDAMSQVDIESAS
+545 
-560 SIDDLAVALQRSA
+560 
-573 STASQAGVSFERLL
+573 
-587 GYVATV
+587 
-593 REVTQ
+593 
-598 RSASVVGESFKT
+598 
-610 IFSRLGSV
+610 
-618 KAGTFLSEDLE
+618 
-629 SEYTDIT
+629 
-636 SYVNDVEKVLSKI
+636 
-649 GIRLRDTNKDFRDA
+649 
-663 QDVLDDVAKG
+663 
-673 WANYDDLTKQAL
+673 
-685 ATSIAGTRQ
+685 
-694 RENFLALM
+694 M
-702 ENYDKALK
+702 ENYDKALA
-710 LEESALDSNGKA
+710 LENSALNSNGKA
-722 MQKYAI
+722 MQKYAV

-733 AAKQDRIT
+733 AAKQDRIN
-741 ALFQTWVQE
+741 ALAQTWVQN
-750 MNFEWLISK
+750 MNFEWVIGK

-770 FGSETAVAIAKFTAL
+770 FSNDVAVNIGKATAAVIIFSKAIKSVLHLMEVAASAGGIAGAKDIFALFGLSGISTVIPL
-785 IVALSKAW
+785 IVA
-793 SAFTAVAGGAAIT
+793 TV
-806 IGAIAPIILGIAA
+806 A
-819 AITAV
+819 AITALV
-824 VWAVD
+824 YIVD
-829 KFHKSTNELRSD
+829 KLHHSAAELT
-841 LNGLEG
+841 
-847 EIEQSKTAHESYSQ
+847 Q
-861 QLQDNIDKIKE
+861 E
-872 LQDLIDKGTGGI
+872 LQGLDNEIDSS
-884 VEQSEIDNLKEENKQ
+884 QSEIDEYKSKIAENDKKIQELQDTINKGIGGLVEQDELDRLKEENKQ
-899 LERQIA
+899 LERQIS
-905 LEKTRQENLKREAAN
+905 LEQKRLDLVKEQRKQ
-920 TARELYGRGFEYQ
+920 TAEELYGKKFRVGRYSVGYGRNTATKDVHQYGSVEVAPEDVIATYQKQIDDLRKEY
-933 TYTTSSKLGGGLV
+933 
-946 KGTSVQAKPDEIIGV
+946 E
-961 AQKEIQKLQ
+961 
-970 NAYDYY
+970 
-976 VKHGLKKAADDTSK
+976 KAADNNN
-990 AIAEKQKEL
+990 EKLAKTIEAKINELESEL
-999 TDTIVPQLEQIAG
+999 TNTVIPQLELLREYYPEIAD
-1012 AVDEHGNLLFQ
+1012 V
-1023 NIRDQ
+1023 
-1028 LDAYYDSLI
+1028 LDAYYDSLMSY
-1037 PLADKVEA
+1037 ADRVENIKVEYP
-1045 IVKEVDTGDI
+1045 D
-1055 VNLSNL
+1055 
-1061 AKALKAQDD
+1061 
-1070 LNKKMEEYGSQVD
+1070 EY
-1083 INNRKILKTSEI
+1083 
-1095 DSKIAAEM
+1095 A
-1103 GEGVATLYS
+1103 
-1112 RTYTAEDF
+1112 
-1120 GREGTEA
+1120 
-1127 ILVTPILPNGEVFE
+1127 
-1141 DWETFESYIESLF
+1141 
-1154 DPSGK
+1154 
-1159 IDLSKD
+1159 
-1165 TEGVVMGVFDEGSID
+1165 
-1180 ASIKKADEFG
+1180 EFG
-1190 ESAHEMNQAVEE
+1190 EI
-1202 VAETMGL
+1202 VAENSEAFQAYL
-1209 DGFTGTLDSL
+1209 DGDD
-1219 YEALENTN
+1219 EALNEFADILSGKASP
-1227 NVAIKTLIDKLKEL
+1227 AIYAMIMAMQQAGIPLTELIRLL
-1241 GFTMPEIVQLFINM
+1241 LNAANAG
-1255 GDAVEDLSKSIQL
+1255 EDLSNSIKL
-1268 ETPASQITKFKDKVK
+1268 ETPAAQIERFKDKVK

-1289 EELAESGYVSADAA
+1289 EELAETGYVSADAA

-1448 DKETAYEREIRLL
+1448 DAETAYEREIRLL

-1502 HAEAERLRSLGYAET
+1502 HAEAERLRALGYAET

-1531 YNARRDLATGLA
+1531 YNKRRDLATGLA

-1548 TTEDALSEVKDAIN
+1548 TTEDALSDVKDAIN
-1562 DLLDEAEDRLN
+1562 DLLDEAEDKLN
-1573 DKLKSLEAKI
+1573 DKLDALQAKI

-1603 ADGMHEIDKELEA
+1603 ADGIHEIDKELEA

-1634 EDDYKKM
+1634 EDDYNKM
-1641 SSELNR
+1641 SAKLNQ

-1674 DYITSEFER
+1674 DYITDEFER
-1683 QYKYKELE
+1683 QYQYKELE
-1691 YDIAQKELDLA
+1691 YAIAEKELALA

-1839 TGMGSLIGTNEK
+1839 AGMGSLIGTDEK

-1918 GGGSNISFGAGSVYN
+1918 GGGSNISFGTGSVYN

-1972 GAGTSGSVVPAY
+1972 GAGTSGTVVPAY

-1990 YSGSYGDNYV
+1990 YSGGYGDDYV

-2041 KDTGIYAK
+2041 KDTGVYSP

-2215 GGIKATTK
+2215 GGIKATSK

-2264 MLNRFA
+2264 ILNRFA

-2275 NNSVASDS
+2275 NNSVANDS

>member
-25 QWERRFQNQVV
+25 QWEQRFQNQVV

-66 TTLDVGRDIAGLR
+66 TTLDVGKDIAGLR

-106 ESLTQAAEKHAEQVR
+106 ESLTQAAEKHAAQVR

-132 KMREAAQTLKGEAKT
+132 KMREAAQTLEGEAKT
-147 TAIDELE
+147 SAIDELE
-154 SKVRDLGEQIK
+154 AKVRDLGEQIK

-184 GKGSAQVVGV
+184 GKGSAQVVGI
-194 QEYADSISGL
+194 QEYADSISGV
-204 RTRIVELAGEG
+204 RTRVVELAGEG
-215 ERLVRVTQE
+215 ERLVRVFQE

-232 TSIQIQD
+232 TSTQIQD
-239 RTQRLAQEFGKL
+239 RTQKLRDEFKKFEKQVRDLENRYQLSQAGSSYAQEWKNMTHEMESFNAEMPDARQNLEKWQETLSRTKGELGNAGNNLSKYKEQLKDVRDAEVALKLAQLESHGL
-251 GKQVDAFEKRYGLG
+251 RTTAVIQAEAVVEEKR
-265 TGVGAYAQR
+265 
-274 WEELKNKIAEFNADA
+274 
-289 PNARDSLDEINKL
+289 
-302 FLQIKGDVGGAGDKL
+302 
-317 SLYKRQLNEVV
+317 
-328 QAQINYRQVLL
+328 
-339 DKRGIEDDETRALQE
+339 QE
-354 NIKLLQKQA
+354 A
-363 EETRKSIDLTDKSV
+363 EETKRLLVNTDKL
-377 QADNAEIDA
+377 NDA
-386 KRKLA
+386 
-391 TGLDNVNKKWAK
+391 NVTYTKSEEALRQQLNKTETSWKK
-403 QNSLLAN
+403 KNSLLSNISA
-410 VGEGFREAT
+410 GFADAT
-419 ARIINYTA
+419 ARIINYTSV
-427 IYRALWMVV
+427 YRAMWFAI
-436 SKLRESIQIAEEL
+436 SKFKQSIQTAEEL
-449 NQAFTDIEMVTMGTA
+449 NKSFTSIQMVTLGTA
-464 DATRE
+464 DATKE
-469 LRKEYAELA
+469 LRQEYADLA
-478 VEMSGTVTQV
+478 HEMSGTVTQV
-488 ANAANEWLRQGKT
+488 AAAADEWLRQGKT
-501 AQETTSLIKA
+501 AQEATELIRA
-511 SMVMSRIGAIDS
+511 SMVMSRIGAIES
-523 AEATEYLTSVLN
+523 AEATTYLTSVLN
-535 GYKIEVQDVM
+535 GYKIATEDVM

-560 SIDDLAVALQRSA
+560 SVDDLAVALQRSA

-629 SEYTDIT
+629 SEYTDIAT
-636 SYVNDVEKVLSKI
+636 YVNDVEKVLSKI

-663 QDVLDDVAKG
+663 QDILDDVAKG

-710 LEESALDSNGKA
+710 LEESALNSNGKA
-722 MQKYAI
+722 MQKYAV

-733 AAKQDRIT
+733 AAKQDRIN
-741 ALFQTWVQE
+741 ALAQTWVQN
-750 MNFEWLISK
+750 MNFEWAIGE

-764 EALMKV
+764 EAFMKV
-770 FGSETAVAIAKFTAL
+770 FSNKLVVQASMATAAILAF
-785 IVALSKAW
+785 VKAGK
-793 SAFTAVAGGAAIT
+793 SLVLMGKLFMEMRGVVSTGKLLTQILGAA
-806 IGAIAPIILGIAA
+806 GLGTVLPVIAA
-819 AITAV
+819 LTIAITALV
-824 VWAVD
+824 YIID
-829 KFHKSTNELRSD
+829 KFHHSAAELT
-841 LNGLEG
+841 
-847 EIEQSKTAHESYSQ
+847 Q
-861 QLQDNIDKIKE
+861 E
-872 LQDLIDKGTGGI
+872 LQGLDNQLSESQGKIDEYKSKIEDNNNSIRDLQELINKGTGGL
-884 VEQSEIDNLKEENKQ
+884 VEQDEIDGLKAENKE
-899 LERQIA
+899 LERQIL
-905 LEKTRQENLKREAAN
+905 LEQKRLELIKEQRKQ
-920 TARELYGRGFEYQ
+920 TAEELYGKKFKVGR
-933 TYTTSSKLGGGLV
+933 
-946 KGTSVQAKPDEIIGV
+946 
-961 AQKEIQKLQ
+961 
-970 NAYDYY
+970 YY
-976 VKHGLKKAADDTSK
+976 VGYGRNTATKDVHQYGSVNVAPEDVIATYQKQIDNLRKEYEKAADDGN
-990 AIAEKQKEL
+990 EKLARTIEAKINEL
-999 TDTIVPQLEQIAG
+999 ESELANTVVPQLELLREYYPEIA
-1012 AVDEHGNLLFQ
+1012 AV
-1023 NIRDQ
+1023 
-1028 LDAYYDSLI
+1028 LDAYYDSLMSY
-1037 PLADKVEA
+1037 ADKVEDIKSEYSDAYGELGKIVAENADVFKQYLDDGGEDLDTFIDTVLNGVSPA
-1045 IVKEVDTGDI
+1045 IRDMVQAAQQAGIPFMELI
-1055 VNLSNL
+1055 RILLNA
-1061 AKALKAQDD
+1061 AKA
-1070 LNKKMEEYGSQVD
+1070 G
-1083 INNRKILKTSEI
+1083 
-1095 DSKIAAEM
+1095 
-1103 GEGVATLYS
+1103 
-1112 RTYTAEDF
+1112 EDF
-1120 GREGTEA
+1120 
-1127 ILVTPILPNGEVFE
+1127 
-1141 DWETFESYIESLF
+1141 
-1154 DPSGK
+1154 
-1159 IDLSKD
+1159 
-1165 TEGVVMGVFDEGSID
+1165 
-1180 ASIKKADEFG
+1180 
-1190 ESAHEMNQAVEE
+1190 
-1202 VAETMGL
+1202 
-1209 DGFTGTLDSL
+1209 
-1219 YEALENTN
+1219 
-1227 NVAIKTLIDKLKEL
+1227 
-1241 GFTMPEIVQLFINM
+1241 
-1255 GDAVEDLSKSIQL
+1255 SKSIQL
-1268 ETPASQITKFKDKVK
+1268 ETPASQIERFRDKVK

-1289 EELAESGYVSADAA
+1289 EELAETGYVSADAA

-1311 EKVYDAMEWTG
+1311 DKVYNAMVWTS
-1322 KGYKVNKEALE
+1322 KGYKISRGELEALIE
-1333 DLISS
+1333 KEKESYIL
-1338 ERVQYEIALSDA
+1338 ALNDA
-1350 QNAAAAIVDA
+1350 KRAAASVIEA
-1360 NIDESAS
+1360 NGGKATSWNME
-1367 YKQKTADILDA
+1367 TA
-1378 IQAKKIE
+1378 
-1385 LSLTARAGIHGKGP
+1385 
-1399 MSQEAQ
+1399 
-1405 DAINALQ
+1405 
-1412 ELQKY
+1412 
-1417 EKEIAILQ
+1417 AILQ
-1425 QNLETYDK
+1425 NVNALKQQVLMEHYTGRGARGLPEGWDELVQAGKDLETAQQNYENLLK
-1433 TIAYLRRTSK
+1433 TLAYLRTSSK
-1443 STGKS
+1443 STKKS
-1448 DKETAYEREIRLL
+1448 DAETAYEREIRLL
-1461 EHELYLSQQLADLYD
+1461 EHELYLSQQLADLYK

-1502 HAEAERLRSLGYAET
+1502 HAEAERLRALGYAET

-1918 GGGSNISFGAGSVYN
+1918 GGGSNISFGAGSIYN
-1933 PAGGTAAGGW
+1933 PAGGATAGGW
-1943 SFGAGGTMVS
+1943 SFGAGGTMIS

-1972 GAGTSGSVVPAY
+1972 GAGTSGSMVPAY

-1990 YSGSYGDNYV
+1990 YSGSYGDDYV
-2000 APRTDGWKSGE
+2000 APRTDGWQSGE

-2041 KDTGIYAK
+2041 KDTGIYTK

-2077 ISYDENGYARS
+2077 ISYDELGYARS
-2088 AINVRAGSARED
+2088 AINVRAGSRNEN

-2115 YSKSGTWSSN
+2115 YSKSGKWSSN

-2136 TVDDTIYWDKKNPN
+2136 TVDDTIYWDEKNPN
-2150 YVGGGSSSGSSSSK
+2150 YVGGGSSKGSSSS
-2164 GSSSGSSDSGKS
+2164 SSDSGKS

-2207 SGGILEGM
+2207 SGGVLDGI

-2223 DETVFGPEL
+2223 DETVFGPDL

-2256 DNSSALSS
+2256 DNSSALSA

-2270 GLVSS
+2270 DLVSGG
-2275 NNSVASDS
+2275 NSVANDS

>member
-1 MPDFELRFVAVPEIK
+1 M
-16 QDADKDLRK
+16 
-25 QWERRFQNQVV
+25 
-36 GKLAVDAEIPKQTLT
+36 
-51 KLRNQYAQIMNDLGK
+51 
-66 TTLDVGRDIAGLR
+66 
-79 QQYGKAFDMTGITDQ
+79 
-94 FKSDLAK
+94 
-101 TGNTI
+101 
-106 ESLTQAAEKHAEQVR
+106 
-121 QLESEYVNLKA
+121 
-132 KMREAAQTLKGEAKT
+132 
-147 TAIDELE
+147 
-154 SKVRDLGEQIK
+154 
-165 RTFGA
+165 
-170 DELEHFNRTMGELG
+170 
-184 GKGSAQVVGV
+184 
-194 QEYADSISGL
+194 
-204 RTRIVELAGEG
+204 
-215 ERLVRVTQE
+215 
-224 WDGKQWID
+224 
-232 TSIQIQD
+232 
-239 RTQRLAQEFGKL
+239 
-251 GKQVDAFEKRYGLG
+251 
-265 TGVGAYAQR
+265 
-274 WEELKNKIAEFNADA
+274 
-289 PNARDSLDEINKL
+289 
-302 FLQIKGDVGGAGDKL
+302 
-317 SLYKRQLNEVV
+317 
-328 QAQINYRQVLL
+328 
-339 DKRGIEDDETRALQE
+339 
-354 NIKLLQKQA
+354 
-363 EETRKSIDLTDKSV
+363 
-377 QADNAEIDA
+377 
-386 KRKLA
+386 
-391 TGLDNVNKKWAK
+391 
-403 QNSLLAN
+403 
-410 VGEGFREAT
+410 
-419 ARIINYTA
+419 
-427 IYRALWMVV
+427 
-436 SKLRESIQIAEEL
+436 
-449 NQAFTDIEMVTMGTA
+449 
-464 DATRE
+464 
-469 LRKEYAELA
+469 
-478 VEMSGTVTQV
+478 
-488 ANAANEWLRQGKT
+488 
-501 AQETTSLIKA
+501 
-511 SMVMSRIGAIDS
+511 
-523 AEATEYLTSVLN
+523 
-535 GYKIEVQDVM
+535 
-545 HVVDAMSQVDIESAS
+545 
-560 SIDDLAVALQRSA
+560 
-573 STASQAGVSFERLL
+573 
-587 GYVATV
+587 
-593 REVTQ
+593 
-598 RSASVVGESFKT
+598 KT
-610 IFSRLGSV
+610 ILSRLGSV

-629 SEYTDIT
+629 SEYTDIST
-636 SYVNDVEKVLSKI
+636 YVNDVEKVLSKV

-673 WANYDDLTKQAL
+673 WATYDDLTRQAL
-685 ATSIAGTRQ
+685 STSIAGTRQ
-694 RENFLALM
+694 RESFISLM
-702 ENYDKALK
+702 SNYDKALK
-710 LEESALDSNGKA
+710 LEESALNSNGKA
-722 MQKYAI
+722 MQKYTV

-733 AAKQDRIT
+733 AAKQERIT
-741 ALFQTWVQE
+741 ALFQTFVQNVDLE
-750 MNFEWLISK
+750 YIIGK
-759 LLSLG
+759 LLDFG

-770 FGSETAVAIAKFTAL
+770 FSNESTIAIGKATAATIIFAKAFKSVLHLMEVAASAGGVAGVKDIFALFGLSGLSTVVPL
-785 IVALSKAW
+785 IVA
-793 SAFTAVAGGAAIT
+793 AV
-806 IGAIAPIILGIAA
+806 A
-819 AITAV
+819 AITALV
-824 VWAVD
+824 YIID
-829 KFHKSTNELRSD
+829 KFHHSAAELTQELQGLDNQLSESQGKIDEYKSKITEND
-841 LNGLEG
+841 
-847 EIEQSKTAHESYSQ
+847 K
-861 QLQDNIDKIKE
+861 NIQE
-872 LQDLIDKGTGGI
+872 LQDTINKGIGGL
-884 VEQSEIDNLKEENKQ
+884 VEQDELDRLKEENKQ
-899 LERQIA
+899 LGRQIS
-905 LEKTRQENLKREAAN
+905 LEQKRLDLIKEQRKQ
-920 TARELYGRGFEYQ
+920 TAEELYGKKFKVGRYSVGYGRNTATKDVHQYGSVYVAPEDVIATYQKQIDDLRKEY
-933 TYTTSSKLGGGLV
+933 
-946 KGTSVQAKPDEIIGV
+946 E
-961 AQKEIQKLQ
+961 
-970 NAYDYY
+970 
-976 VKHGLKKAADDTSK
+976 KAADDNN
-990 AIAEKQKEL
+990 EKLAKTIEAKINELESEL
-999 TDTIVPQLEQIAG
+999 TNTVVPQLELLREYYPEIA
-1012 AVDEHGNLLFQ
+1012 AV
-1023 NIRDQ
+1023 
-1028 LDAYYDSLI
+1028 LDDYYDSLMSYADRVENIKVEYPDEYAEFGEIVAGNSEAFQAYLDGDDEALNEFADILSGKASPAIYAMIQAMQQAGI
-1037 PLADKVEA
+1037 PLAEL
-1045 IVKEVDTGDI
+1045 IR
-1055 VNLSNL
+1055 LL
-1061 AKALKAQDD
+1061 
-1070 LNKKMEEYGSQVD
+1070 LN
-1083 INNRKILKTSEI
+1083 
-1095 DSKIAAEM
+1095 AANA
-1103 GEGVATLYS
+1103 G
-1112 RTYTAEDF
+1112 EDF
-1120 GREGTEA
+1120 S
-1127 ILVTPILPNGEVFE
+1127 N
-1141 DWETFESYIESLF
+1141 
-1154 DPSGK
+1154 
-1159 IDLSKD
+1159 
-1165 TEGVVMGVFDEGSID
+1165 
-1180 ASIKKADEFG
+1180 SIK
-1190 ESAHEMNQAVEE
+1190 
-1202 VAETMGL
+1202 
-1209 DGFTGTLDSL
+1209 
-1219 YEALENTN
+1219 
-1227 NVAIKTLIDKLKEL
+1227 
-1241 GFTMPEIVQLFINM
+1241 
-1255 GDAVEDLSKSIQL
+1255 L
-1268 ETPASQITKFKDKVK
+1268 ETPAAQIERFKDKVK

-1289 EELAESGYVSADAA
+1289 EELAETGYVSADAA
-1303 ADLAEAYG
+1303 ADLAKAYG

-1322 KGYKVNKEALE
+1322 KGYKANKESLE

-1338 ERVQYEIALSDA
+1338 ERTQYEIALSDA

-1425 QNLETYDK
+1425 ENLETYDK
-1433 TIAYLRRTSK
+1433 TIAYLRRTSTT
-1443 STGKS
+1443 SGKS
-1448 DKETAYEREIRLL
+1448 DAETAYEREIRLL

-1502 HAEAERLRSLGYAET
+1502 HAEAERLRALGYAET

-1723 QWIWTADY
+1723 QWVWTADY

-1758 EVLDKYAGI
+1758 EILDKYEKLIDG
-1767 ISALNLQK
+1767 LNLQK

-1824 VGKGLIDLINGIGTG
+1824 VGKGLIDLINGIGNG
-1839 TGMGSLIGTNEK
+1839 TGMGSLIGTDEK

-1933 PAGGTAAGGW
+1933 PAGGTIAGGW
-1943 SFGAGGTMVS
+1943 SLGAGGTMVS

-1972 GAGTSGSVVPAY
+1972 GAGTSGAMVPAY

-1990 YSGSYGDNYV
+1990 YSGSYGDDYV
-2000 APRTDGWKSGE
+2000 APRTDGWQSGE

-2041 KDTGIYAK
+2041 KDTGIYTK

-2077 ISYDENGYARS
+2077 ISYDELGYARS
-2088 AINVRAGSARED
+2088 AINVRAGSRNEN

-2115 YSKSGTWSSN
+2115 YSKSGKWSSN

-2136 TVDDTIYWDKKNPN
+2136 TFDDTIYWDEKNPN
-2150 YVGGGSSSGSSSSK
+2150 YVGGGSSKGSSSS
-2164 GSSSGSSDSGKS
+2164 SSDSGKS

-2207 SGGILEGM
+2207 SGGVLDGI

-2223 DETVFGPEL
+2223 DETVFGPDL

-2256 DNSSALSS
+2256 DNSSALSA

-2270 GLVSS
+2270 DLVSGG
-2275 NNSVASDS
+2275 NSVASDS

>member
-1 MPDFELRFVAVPEIK
+1 
-16 QDADKDLRK
+16 
-25 QWERRFQNQVV
+25 
-36 GKLAVDAEIPKQTLT
+36 
-51 KLRNQYAQIMNDLGK
+51 
-66 TTLDVGRDIAGLR
+66 
-79 QQYGKAFDMTGITDQ
+79 
-94 FKSDLAK
+94 
-101 TGNTI
+101 
-106 ESLTQAAEKHAEQVR
+106 
-121 QLESEYVNLKA
+121 
-132 KMREAAQTLKGEAKT
+132 
-147 TAIDELE
+147 
-154 SKVRDLGEQIK
+154 
-165 RTFGA
+165 
-170 DELEHFNRTMGELG
+170 
-184 GKGSAQVVGV
+184 
-194 QEYADSISGL
+194 
-204 RTRIVELAGEG
+204 
-215 ERLVRVTQE
+215 
-224 WDGKQWID
+224 
-232 TSIQIQD
+232 
-239 RTQRLAQEFGKL
+239 
-251 GKQVDAFEKRYGLG
+251 
-265 TGVGAYAQR
+265 
-274 WEELKNKIAEFNADA
+274 
-289 PNARDSLDEINKL
+289 
-302 FLQIKGDVGGAGDKL
+302 
-317 SLYKRQLNEVV
+317 
-328 QAQINYRQVLL
+328 
-339 DKRGIEDDETRALQE
+339 
-354 NIKLLQKQA
+354 
-363 EETRKSIDLTDKSV
+363 
-377 QADNAEIDA
+377 
-386 KRKLA
+386 
-391 TGLDNVNKKWAK
+391 
-403 QNSLLAN
+403 
-410 VGEGFREAT
+410 
-419 ARIINYTA
+419 
-427 IYRALWMVV
+427 
-436 SKLRESIQIAEEL
+436 
-449 NQAFTDIEMVTMGTA
+449 
-464 DATRE
+464 
-469 LRKEYAELA
+469 
-478 VEMSGTVTQV
+478 
-488 ANAANEWLRQGKT
+488 
-501 AQETTSLIKA
+501 
-511 SMVMSRIGAIDS
+511 
-523 AEATEYLTSVLN
+523 
-535 GYKIEVQDVM
+535 
-545 HVVDAMSQVDIESAS
+545 
-560 SIDDLAVALQRSA
+560 
-573 STASQAGVSFERLL
+573 
-587 GYVATV
+587 
-593 REVTQ
+593 
-598 RSASVVGESFKT
+598 
-610 IFSRLGSV
+610 
-618 KAGTFLSEDLE
+618 
-629 SEYTDIT
+629 
-636 SYVNDVEKVLSKI
+636 
-649 GIRLRDTNKDFRDA
+649 
-663 QDVLDDVAKG
+663 
-673 WANYDDLTKQAL
+673 
-685 ATSIAGTRQ
+685 
-694 RENFLALM
+694 M

-710 LEESALDSNGKA
+710 LEESALNSNGKA
-722 MQKYAI
+722 MQKYQV

-733 AAKQDRIT
+733 AAKQDRIN
-741 ALFQTWVQE
+741 ALAQTWVQN
-750 MNFEWLISK
+750 MNFEWAIGQ

-764 EALMKV
+764 EAFMKV
-770 FGSETAVAIAKFTAL
+770 FSNKMVVQAGMATAAILAFVKAGKSL
-785 IVALSKAW
+785 VLMSKLFMEMRGVV
-793 SAFTAVAGGAAIT
+793 STGKLLTQILGAA
-806 IGAIAPIILGIAA
+806 GLGTVLPVIAA
-819 AITAV
+819 LTIAITALV
-824 VWAVD
+824 YIID
-829 KFHKSTNELRSD
+829 KFHHSAAELTQELQGLDNQLSESQGKIDEYKSKITEN
-841 LNGLEG
+841 
-847 EIEQSKTAHESYSQ
+847 
-861 QLQDNIDKIKE
+861 DKKIQE
-872 LQDLIDKGTGGI
+872 LQDTINKGIGGL
-884 VEQSEIDNLKEENKQ
+884 VEQDELDRLKEENKQ
-899 LERQIA
+899 LERQIS
-905 LEKTRQENLKREAAN
+905 LEQKRLDLTKEQRKQTAEELHGKGFRVSRYSVGYGRN
-920 TARELYGRGFEYQ
+920 TATKDVHQYGSIEVAPEDVIATYQKQIDDLRKEY
-933 TYTTSSKLGGGLV
+933 
-946 KGTSVQAKPDEIIGV
+946 E
-961 AQKEIQKLQ
+961 
-970 NAYDYY
+970 
-976 VKHGLKKAADDTSK
+976 KAADDNN
-990 AIAEKQKEL
+990 EKLAKTIEAKINELESEL
-999 TDTIVPQLEQIAG
+999 TNTVIPQLELLREYYPEIAD
-1012 AVDEHGNLLFQ
+1012 V
-1023 NIRDQ
+1023 
-1028 LDAYYDSLI
+1028 LDAYYDSLMSYADRIENIKVEYPDEYAEFGEIVAKNSEAFQAYLDGDDEALNEFADILSGKASPAIYAMIVAMQQAGI
-1037 PLADKVEA
+1037 PLAEL
-1045 IVKEVDTGDI
+1045 IR
-1055 VNLSNL
+1055 LL
-1061 AKALKAQDD
+1061 
-1070 LNKKMEEYGSQVD
+1070 LN
-1083 INNRKILKTSEI
+1083 
-1095 DSKIAAEM
+1095 AANA
-1103 GEGVATLYS
+1103 G
-1112 RTYTAEDF
+1112 EDF
-1120 GREGTEA
+1120 S
-1127 ILVTPILPNGEVFE
+1127 N
-1141 DWETFESYIESLF
+1141 
-1154 DPSGK
+1154 
-1159 IDLSKD
+1159 
-1165 TEGVVMGVFDEGSID
+1165 
-1180 ASIKKADEFG
+1180 SIK
-1190 ESAHEMNQAVEE
+1190 
-1202 VAETMGL
+1202 
-1209 DGFTGTLDSL
+1209 
-1219 YEALENTN
+1219 
-1227 NVAIKTLIDKLKEL
+1227 
-1241 GFTMPEIVQLFINM
+1241 
-1255 GDAVEDLSKSIQL
+1255 L
-1268 ETPASQITKFKDKVK
+1268 ETPASQIKQFKDKVK

-1289 EELAESGYVSADAA
+1289 EELAETGYVSADAA
-1303 ADLAEAYG
+1303 ADLAKAYS
-1311 EKVYDAMEWTG
+1311 EDVYDAMEWTG
-1322 KGYKVNKEALE
+1322 KGYKVNKESLE

-1425 QNLETYDK
+1425 ENLETYDK
-1433 TIAYLRRTSK
+1433 TIAYLRRTSAT
-1443 STGKS
+1443 SGKS
-1448 DKETAYEREIRLL
+1448 KGETAYEREIRLL

-1502 HAEAERLRSLGYAET
+1502 HAEAERLRALGYAET

-1616 SLSSADYLDEQL
+1616 SMSSADYLDESL

-1723 QWIWTADY
+1723 QWVWTADY

-1918 GGGSNISFGAGSVYN
+1918 GGGSNISFGTGSVYN
-1933 PAGGTAAGGW
+1933 PAGGTTAGGW

-1967 IGAIG
+1967 VGAIG
-1972 GAGTSGSVVPAY
+1972 GTGTSGAMVPAY

-2041 KDTGIYAK
+2041 KDTGIYTK

-2077 ISYDENGYARS
+2077 ISYDELGYARS
-2088 AINVRAGSARED
+2088 AINVRAGSRNEN

-2115 YSKSGTWSSN
+2115 YSKSGKWSSN

-2136 TVDDTIYWDKKNPN
+2136 TFDDTIYWDEKNPN
-2150 YVGGGSSSGSSSSK
+2150 YVGGGSSKGSSSS
-2164 GSSSGSSDSGKS
+2164 SSDSGKS

-2207 SGGILEGM
+2207 SGGVLDGI

-2223 DETVFGPEL
+2223 DETVFGPDL

-2256 DNSSALSS
+2256 DNSSSLSA

-2270 GLVSS
+2270 DLVSGG
-2275 NNSVASDS
+2275 NSVASDS

>member
-1 MPDFELRFVAVPEIK
+1 
-16 QDADKDLRK
+16 
-25 QWERRFQNQVV
+25 
-36 GKLAVDAEIPKQTLT
+36 
-51 KLRNQYAQIMNDLGK
+51 
-66 TTLDVGRDIAGLR
+66 
-79 QQYGKAFDMTGITDQ
+79 
-94 FKSDLAK
+94 
-101 TGNTI
+101 
-106 ESLTQAAEKHAEQVR
+106 
-121 QLESEYVNLKA
+121 
-132 KMREAAQTLKGEAKT
+132 
-147 TAIDELE
+147 
-154 SKVRDLGEQIK
+154 
-165 RTFGA
+165 
-170 DELEHFNRTMGELG
+170 
-184 GKGSAQVVGV
+184 
-194 QEYADSISGL
+194 
-204 RTRIVELAGEG
+204 
-215 ERLVRVTQE
+215 
-224 WDGKQWID
+224 
-232 TSIQIQD
+232 
-239 RTQRLAQEFGKL
+239 
-251 GKQVDAFEKRYGLG
+251 
-265 TGVGAYAQR
+265 
-274 WEELKNKIAEFNADA
+274 
-289 PNARDSLDEINKL
+289 
-302 FLQIKGDVGGAGDKL
+302 
-317 SLYKRQLNEVV
+317 
-328 QAQINYRQVLL
+328 
-339 DKRGIEDDETRALQE
+339 
-354 NIKLLQKQA
+354 
-363 EETRKSIDLTDKSV
+363 
-377 QADNAEIDA
+377 
-386 KRKLA
+386 
-391 TGLDNVNKKWAK
+391 
-403 QNSLLAN
+403 
-410 VGEGFREAT
+410 
-419 ARIINYTA
+419 
-427 IYRALWMVV
+427 
-436 SKLRESIQIAEEL
+436 
-449 NQAFTDIEMVTMGTA
+449 
-464 DATRE
+464 
-469 LRKEYAELA
+469 
-478 VEMSGTVTQV
+478 
-488 ANAANEWLRQGKT
+488 
-501 AQETTSLIKA
+501 
-511 SMVMSRIGAIDS
+511 
-523 AEATEYLTSVLN
+523 
-535 GYKIEVQDVM
+535 
-545 HVVDAMSQVDIESAS
+545 
-560 SIDDLAVALQRSA
+560 
-573 STASQAGVSFERLL
+573 
-587 GYVATV
+587 
-593 REVTQ
+593 
-598 RSASVVGESFKT
+598 
-610 IFSRLGSV
+610 
-618 KAGTFLSEDLE
+618 
-629 SEYTDIT
+629 
-636 SYVNDVEKVLSKI
+636 
-649 GIRLRDTNKDFRDA
+649 
-663 QDVLDDVAKG
+663 
-673 WANYDDLTKQAL
+673 
-685 ATSIAGTRQ
+685 
-694 RENFLALM
+694 M

-710 LEESALDSNGKA
+710 LEESALNSNGKA
-722 MQKYAI
+722 MQKYQV

-733 AAKQDRIT
+733 AAKQDRIN
-741 ALFQTWVQE
+741 ALAQTWVQN
-750 MNFEWLISK
+750 MNFEWAIGQ

-764 EALMKV
+764 EAFMKV
-770 FGSETAVAIAKFTAL
+770 FSNKLVVQVGMATAAILAF
-785 IVALSKAW
+785 VKAGK
-793 SAFTAVAGGAAIT
+793 SLVLMGKLFMEMRGVVSTGKLLTQILGAAGLGTVLPVIAAIT
-806 IGAIAPIILGIAA
+806 I
-819 AITAV
+819 AITALV
-824 VWAVD
+824 YIID
-829 KFHKSTNELRSD
+829 KFHHSAAELT
-841 LNGLEG
+841 
-847 EIEQSKTAHESYSQ
+847 Q
-861 QLQDNIDKIKE
+861 E
-872 LQDLIDKGTGGI
+872 LQGLDNQLS
-884 VEQSEIDNLKEENKQ
+884 ESQSEIDEYKSKITENDKNIQELQDTINKGIGGLVEQDELDRLKEENKQ
-899 LERQIA
+899 LERQIS
-905 LEKTRQENLKREAAN
+905 LEQKRLDLVKEQRKQ
-920 TARELYGRGFEYQ
+920 TAEELYGKKFRVGRYSVGYGRNTATKDVHQYGSVYVAPEDVIATYQKQIDDLRKEY
-933 TYTTSSKLGGGLV
+933 
-946 KGTSVQAKPDEIIGV
+946 E
-961 AQKEIQKLQ
+961 
-970 NAYDYY
+970 
-976 VKHGLKKAADDTSK
+976 KAADDNN
-990 AIAEKQKEL
+990 EKLAKTIEAKINELESEL
-999 TDTIVPQLEQIAG
+999 TNTVVPQLELLREYYPEIA
-1012 AVDEHGNLLFQ
+1012 AV
-1023 NIRDQ
+1023 
-1028 LDAYYDSLI
+1028 LDAYYDSLMSYADRVENIKVEYPDEYAEFGEIVAENSEAFQAYLDGDDEALNEFADILSGKASPAIYAMIVAMQQAGI
-1037 PLADKVEA
+1037 PLAEL
-1045 IVKEVDTGDI
+1045 IR
-1055 VNLSNL
+1055 LL
-1061 AKALKAQDD
+1061 
-1070 LNKKMEEYGSQVD
+1070 LN
-1083 INNRKILKTSEI
+1083 
-1095 DSKIAAEM
+1095 AANA
-1103 GEGVATLYS
+1103 G
-1112 RTYTAEDF
+1112 
-1120 GREGTEA
+1120 
-1127 ILVTPILPNGEVFE
+1127 
-1141 DWETFESYIESLF
+1141 
-1154 DPSGK
+1154 
-1159 IDLSKD
+1159 
-1165 TEGVVMGVFDEGSID
+1165 
-1180 ASIKKADEFG
+1180 
-1190 ESAHEMNQAVEE
+1190 
-1202 VAETMGL
+1202 
-1209 DGFTGTLDSL
+1209 
-1219 YEALENTN
+1219 
-1227 NVAIKTLIDKLKEL
+1227 
-1241 GFTMPEIVQLFINM
+1241 
-1255 GDAVEDLSKSIQL
+1255 EDLSNSIKL
-1268 ETPASQITKFKDKVK
+1268 ETPAAQIERFKDKVK

-1289 EELAESGYVSADAA
+1289 EELAETGYVSADVAA
-1303 ADLAEAYG
+1303 ELAEAYG
-1311 EKVYDAMEWTG
+1311 EEVYDAMVWTS
-1322 KGYKVNKEALE
+1322 KGYKISRSELEALIE
-1333 DLISS
+1333 KEKESYVL
-1338 ERVQYEIALSDA
+1338 ALNEA
-1350 QNAAAAIVDA
+1350 KQAAASIITANAGKATSWNMETSAILE
-1360 NIDESAS
+1360 N
-1367 YKQKTADILDA
+1367 
-1378 IQAKKIE
+1378 
-1385 LSLTARAGIHGKGP
+1385 
-1399 MSQEAQ
+1399 
-1405 DAINALQ
+1405 INALKQ
-1412 ELQKY
+1412 QMLMEHYTGRGARGLP
-1417 EKEIAILQ
+1417 EGWDEIGQAAKD
-1425 QNLETYDK
+1425 LETAQENYDNLLK
-1433 TIAYLRRTSK
+1433 TLAYLRTST
-1443 STGKS
+1443 SSGKS
-1448 DKETAYEREIRLL
+1448 DAETAYEREIRLL
-1461 EHELYLSQQLADLYD
+1461 EHELYLSQQLADLYE

-1502 HAEAERLRSLGYAET
+1502 HAEAERLRALGYAET

-1548 TTEDALSEVKDAIN
+1548 TTEDALNDVKDAIN

-1723 QWIWTADY
+1723 QWVWTADY

-1758 EVLDKYAGI
+1758 EVLDKYEKLIDG
-1767 ISALNLQK
+1767 LNLQK

-1839 TGMGSLIGTNEK
+1839 TGMGSLIGTGEK

-1861 YPVGTDKGKDFIENA
+1861 YSVGTDKGKDFIENA

-1933 PAGGTAAGGW
+1933 PAGGTIAGGW

-1972 GAGTSGSVVPAY
+1972 GAGTSGAMVPAY

-1990 YSGSYGDNYV
+1990 YSGSYGDDYV
-2000 APRTDGWKSGE
+2000 APRTDGWQSGE

-2041 KDTGIYAK
+2041 KDTGIYTK

-2077 ISYDENGYARS
+2077 ISYDELGYARS
-2088 AINVRAGSARED
+2088 AINVRAGSRNEN

-2115 YSKSGTWSSN
+2115 YSKSGKWSSN

-2136 TVDDTIYWDKKNPN
+2136 TFDDTIYWDEKNPN

-2164 GSSSGSSDSGKS
+2164 GSSSSSSDSGKS

-2207 SGGILEGM
+2207 SGGVLDGI

-2270 GLVSS
+2270 DLVSG
-2275 NNSVASDS
+2275 NNSVPNDS

>member
-132 KMREAAQTLKGEAKT
+132 KMREAAQTLKGEAKAS
-147 TAIDELE
+147 AIDELE

-184 GKGSAQVVGV
+184 GKGSTQVVGI

-232 TSIQIQD
+232 TSTQIQD
-239 RTQRLAQEFGKL
+239 RTQKLRDEFKKFEKQVRDLENRYQLSKAGSSYAQEWKNMTHEMESFNAEMPDARQNLERWQEVLSRTKGELGNAGNNLSKYKEQLKDVRDAEVALKLAQLESHGL
-251 GKQVDAFEKRYGLG
+251 RTTAVIQAEAVVEEKRHESEETKRLLVN
-265 TGVGAYAQR
+265 TDKLNDANVAYTKS
-274 WEELKNKIAEFNADA
+274 EEALKQ
-289 PNARDSLDEINKL
+289 SLDKTEK
-302 FLQIKGDVGGAGDKL
+302 AW
-317 SLYKRQLNEVV
+317 
-328 QAQINYRQVLL
+328 
-339 DKRGIEDDETRALQE
+339 
-354 NIKLLQKQA
+354 
-363 EETRKSIDLTDKSV
+363 
-377 QADNAEIDA
+377 
-386 KRKLA
+386 
-391 TGLDNVNKKWAK
+391 KKK
-403 QNSLLAN
+403 NSLLSNISA
-410 VGEGFREAT
+410 GFADAT
-419 ARIINYTA
+419 ARIINYTSV
-427 IYRALWMVV
+427 YRAMWFAI
-436 SKLRESIQIAEEL
+436 SKFKQSIQTAEEL
-449 NQAFTDIEMVTMGTA
+449 NKAFTSIQLVTLGTA
-464 DATRE
+464 EATE
-469 LRKEYAELA
+469 KLRKEYADLA
-478 VEMSGTVTQV
+478 HEMSATVTDV
-488 ANAANEWLRQGKT
+488 AEGADAWLRQGKSAEEAT
-501 AQETTSLIKA
+501 QLIRA
-511 SMVMSRIGAIDS
+511 SMVMSRIGVIKS

-535 GYKIEVQDVM
+535 GYKMETQDVM

-560 SIDDLAVALQRSA
+560 SIDDLAIALQRS
-573 STASQAGVSFERLL
+573 TATAQQAGVSFERLL
-587 GYVATV
+587 GYVAAV
-593 REVTQ
+593 RETTQ
-598 RSASVVGESFKT
+598 RSASVIGEALKS
-610 IFSRLGSV
+610 IFSRMGSV

-629 SEYTDIT
+629 SEYSDIT
-636 SYVNDVEKVLSKI
+636 TYVNDVEKVLSKV

-663 QDVLDDVAKG
+663 QDILDEVAKG
-673 WANYDDLTKQAL
+673 WETYDDLTKQAL
-685 ATSIAGTRQ
+685 ATAIAGTRQ

-702 ENYDKALK
+702 QSYDKALA
-710 LEESALDSNGKA
+710 LENSALNSNGKA
-722 MQKYAI
+722 MQKYAV

-733 AAKQDRIT
+733 AAKQDRIN
-741 ALFQTWVQE
+741 ALAQTWVQN
-750 MNFEWLISK
+750 MNFEWVIGE

-764 EALMKV
+764 EAFMKV
-770 FGSETAVAIAKFTAL
+770 FSNKLVVQAGMATAAILAFVKAARSLVLMGKLFMEMRGVVSTGKLLTQILGSAGLGTVL
-785 IVALSKAW
+785 PVVVAL
-793 SAFTAVAGGAAIT
+793 TIAIT
-806 IGAIAPIILGIAA
+806 GLVYII
-819 AITAV
+819 
-824 VWAVD
+824 D
-829 KFHKSTNELRSD
+829 KFHHSAAELA
-841 LNGLEG
+841 
-847 EIEQSKTAHESYSQ
+847 Q
-861 QLQDNIDKIKE
+861 E
-872 LQDLIDKGTGGI
+872 LQGLDNEIDSS
-884 VEQSEIDNLKEENKQ
+884 QSEIDEYKSKIAENDKKIQELQDTINKGIGGLVEQDELDRLKEENKQ
-899 LERQIA
+899 LERQIS
-905 LEKTRQENLKREAAN
+905 LEQKRLDLVKEQRKQ
-920 TARELYGRGFEYQ
+920 TAEELYGKKFKVGRYSVGYGRNTATKDVRQYGSVEVAPEDVIATYQKQIDNLRKEY
-933 TYTTSSKLGGGLV
+933 
-946 KGTSVQAKPDEIIGV
+946 E
-961 AQKEIQKLQ
+961 
-970 NAYDYY
+970 
-976 VKHGLKKAADDTSK
+976 KAADNNN
-990 AIAEKQKEL
+990 EKFAKTIEEKINEL
-999 TDTIVPQLEQIAG
+999 ESELANTVVPQLELLREYYPEIA
-1012 AVDEHGNLLFQ
+1012 AV
-1023 NIRDQ
+1023 
-1028 LDAYYDSLI
+1028 LDAYYDSLMSY
-1037 PLADKVEA
+1037 ADRVENIKVEYP
-1045 IVKEVDTGDI
+1045 D
-1055 VNLSNL
+1055 
-1061 AKALKAQDD
+1061 
-1070 LNKKMEEYGSQVD
+1070 EY
-1083 INNRKILKTSEI
+1083 
-1095 DSKIAAEM
+1095 A
-1103 GEGVATLYS
+1103 
-1112 RTYTAEDF
+1112 
-1120 GREGTEA
+1120 
-1127 ILVTPILPNGEVFE
+1127 
-1141 DWETFESYIESLF
+1141 
-1154 DPSGK
+1154 
-1159 IDLSKD
+1159 
-1165 TEGVVMGVFDEGSID
+1165 
-1180 ASIKKADEFG
+1180 EFG
-1190 ESAHEMNQAVEE
+1190 EI
-1202 VAETMGL
+1202 VAENSEAFQAYL
-1209 DGFTGTLDSL
+1209 DGDD
-1219 YEALENTN
+1219 EALNEFADILSGKASP
-1227 NVAIKTLIDKLKEL
+1227 AIYAMITAMQQAGIPLTELIRLL
-1241 GFTMPEIVQLFINM
+1241 LNAANAG
-1255 GDAVEDLSKSIQL
+1255 EDLSNSIKL
-1268 ETPASQITKFKDKVK
+1268 ETPASQIKQFKDKVK

-1289 EELAESGYVSADAA
+1289 EELAETGYVSADAA
-1303 ADLAEAYG
+1303 AELAEAYG
-1311 EKVYDAMEWTG
+1311 EEVYDAMVWTS
-1322 KGYKVNKEALE
+1322 KGYKISRGELEALIE
-1333 DLISS
+1333 KQKENYIL
-1338 ERVQYEIALSDA
+1338 ALNDA
-1350 QNAAAAIVDA
+1350 KRAAAAVIEANGGRTISWNAETTAILA
-1360 NIDESAS
+1360 NIKAVKAAKMQQLAYMRVADAATKEAAIAAYNEIKEAEDSLANAQEN
-1367 YKQKTADILDA
+1367 YDNLLKTL
-1378 IQAKKIE
+1378 
-1385 LSLTARAGIHGKGP
+1385 
-1399 MSQEAQ
+1399 
-1405 DAINALQ
+1405 
-1412 ELQKY
+1412 
-1417 EKEIAILQ
+1417 
-1425 QNLETYDK
+1425 
-1433 TIAYLRRTSK
+1433 AYLRTS
-1443 STGKS
+1443 STKTSGKS
-1448 DKETAYEREIRLL
+1448 DAETAYEREIRLL
-1461 EHELYLSQQLADLYD
+1461 EHEVYLSQQMADFYD
-1476 GDNDEANYRAE
+1476 GENDEANYRAE

-1502 HAEAERLRSLGYAET
+1502 HAEAERLRALGYAET

-1531 YNARRDLATGLA
+1531 YNKRRDLATGLA

-1548 TTEDALSEVKDAIN
+1548 TTEDALNDVKDAIN
-1562 DLLDEAEDRLN
+1562 DLLDEAEDKLK
-1573 DKLKSLEAKI
+1573 DKLDALQAKI

-1603 ADGMHEIDKELEA
+1603 ADGIHEIDKELEA

-1634 EDDYKKM
+1634 EDDYNKM
-1641 SSELNR
+1641 SAKLNQ

-1674 DYITSEFER
+1674 DYITDEFER
-1683 QYKYKELE
+1683 QYQYKELE
-1691 YDIAQKELDLA
+1691 YAIAEKELALA

-1839 TGMGSLIGTNEK
+1839 TGMGSLIGTDEK

-1861 YPVGTDKGKDFIENA
+1861 YPIGTDKGKDFIENA

-1910 APSYGGYG
+1910 APSHGGYG

-1933 PAGGTAAGGW
+1933 PAGGW

-1972 GAGTSGSVVPAY
+1972 GAGTSGAVVPAY

-2011 TLPGTS
+2011 ALPGTS

-2041 KDTGIYAK
+2041 KDTGIYSP

-2115 YSKSGTWSSN
+2115 YSKSGKWSYN

-2264 MLNRFA
+2264 ILNRFA
-2270 GLVSS
+2270 GLVSG
-2275 NNSVASDS
+2275 NNSVANDS

>member
-1 MPDFELRFVAVPEIK
+1 MPDFELRFIAVPEIK

-66 TTLDVGRDIAGLR
+66 TTLDVGKDIAGLR

-147 TAIDELE
+147 SAIDELE

-184 GKGSAQVVGV
+184 GKGSAQVVGI
-194 QEYADSISGL
+194 QEYADSISGV
-204 RTRIVELAGEG
+204 RTRVVELAGEG
-215 ERLVRVTQE
+215 ERLVRVFQE
-224 WDGKQWID
+224 WDGKQWVD
-232 TSIQIQD
+232 TSTQIQD
-239 RTQRLAQEFGKL
+239 KTQKLSQEFKKL
-251 GKQVDAFEKRYGLG
+251 EKQVETFDARYKLSTNASSYMQEWRNFTQDLENFNSDAPDAREKLDN
-265 TGVGAYAQR
+265 
-274 WEELKNKIAEFNADA
+274 LSKSFAEFKGKISR
-289 PNARDSLDEINKL
+289 ARDD
-302 FLQIKGDVGGAGDKL
+302 L
-317 SLYKRQLNEVV
+317 SLYRDQLKDVREAEIALKTAQLEKAGIRDEEVIGLERLRDAKRND
-328 QAQINYRQVLL
+328 A
-339 DKRGIEDDETRALQE
+339 DETRRSLME
-354 NIKLLQKQA
+354 
-363 EETRKSIDLTDKSV
+363 TDKAS
-377 QADNAEIDA
+377 AANALYIKSENQLEKQLKDTE
-386 KRKLA
+386 KEW
-391 TGLDNVNKKWAK
+391 KKK
-403 QNSLLAN
+403 NSLLGNIVSGYQDAI
-410 VGEGFREAT
+410 
-419 ARIINYTA
+419 ARVINYTSV
-427 IYRALWMVV
+427 YRVMWLAV
-436 SKLRESIQIAEEL
+436 SKFKQSIQTAEEL
-449 NQAFTDIEMVTMGTA
+449 NKAFTSIQLVTLGTA
-464 DATRE
+464 EATE
-469 LRKEYAELA
+469 KLRKEYADLA
-478 VEMSGTVTQV
+478 HEMSATVTDV
-488 ANAANEWLRQGKT
+488 AEGADAWLRQGKSAEEAT
-501 AQETTSLIKA
+501 QLIRA
-511 SMVMSRIGAIDS
+511 SMVMSRIGVIES

-535 GYKIEVQDVM
+535 GYKMETQDVM

-560 SIDDLAVALQRSA
+560 SIDDLAIALQRS
-573 STASQAGVSFERLL
+573 TATAQQAGVSFERLL
-587 GYVATV
+587 GYVAAV
-593 REVTQ
+593 RETTQ
-598 RSASVVGESFKT
+598 RSASVIGEALKS
-610 IFSRLGSV
+610 IFSRMGSV

-629 SEYTDIT
+629 SEYSDIT
-636 SYVNDVEKVLSKI
+636 TYVNDVEKVLSKV

-663 QDVLDDVAKG
+663 QDILDEVAKG
-673 WANYDDLTKQAL
+673 WEAYDDLTKQAL
-685 ATSIAGTRQ
+685 ATAIAGTRQ

-702 ENYDKALK
+702 QSYDKALA
-710 LEESALDSNGKA
+710 LENSALNSNGKA
-722 MQKYAI
+722 MQKYAV

-733 AAKQDRIT
+733 AAKQDRIN
-741 ALFQTWVQE
+741 ALAQTWVQN
-750 MNFEWLISK
+750 MNFEWVIGK

-770 FGSETAVAIAKFTAL
+770 FSNDVAVNIGKATAAVIIFSKAIKSVLHLMEVAASAGGIAGAKDIFALFGLSGLGTVIPL
-785 IVALSKAW
+785 IVA
-793 SAFTAVAGGAAIT
+793 TV
-806 IGAIAPIILGIAA
+806 A
-819 AITAV
+819 AITALV
-824 VWAVD
+824 YIVD
-829 KFHKSTNELRSD
+829 KLHHSAAELA
-841 LNGLEG
+841 
-847 EIEQSKTAHESYSQ
+847 Q
-861 QLQDNIDKIKE
+861 E
-872 LQDLIDKGTGGI
+872 LQGLDNEIDSS
-884 VEQSEIDNLKEENKQ
+884 QSEIDEYKSKIAENDKKIQELQDTINKGIGGLVEQDELDRLKEENKQ
-899 LERQIA
+899 LERQIS
-905 LEKTRQENLKREAAN
+905 LEQKRLDLVKEQRKQTAEELHGKKFRVGRYSVGYGRN
-920 TARELYGRGFEYQ
+920 TATKDVRQYGSVEVAPEDVIAAYQKQIDDLRKEY
-933 TYTTSSKLGGGLV
+933 
-946 KGTSVQAKPDEIIGV
+946 E
-961 AQKEIQKLQ
+961 
-970 NAYDYY
+970 
-976 VKHGLKKAADDTSK
+976 KAADNNN
-990 AIAEKQKEL
+990 EKLAKTIEAKINELESEL
-999 TDTIVPQLEQIAG
+999 TNTVVPQLELLREYYPEIAD
-1012 AVDEHGNLLFQ
+1012 V
-1023 NIRDQ
+1023 
-1028 LDAYYDSLI
+1028 LDAYYDSLMSYADRVENIKVEYPDEYAEFGEIVAENSEAFQAYLDGDDEALNKFADILSGKASPAIYAMIQAAQDSHI
-1037 PLADKVEA
+1037 PLAEL
-1045 IVKEVDTGDI
+1045 IR
-1055 VNLSNL
+1055 LL
-1061 AKALKAQDD
+1061 
-1070 LNKKMEEYGSQVD
+1070 LN
-1083 INNRKILKTSEI
+1083 
-1095 DSKIAAEM
+1095 AANA
-1103 GEGVATLYS
+1103 G
-1112 RTYTAEDF
+1112 EDF
-1120 GREGTEA
+1120 S
-1127 ILVTPILPNGEVFE
+1127 N
-1141 DWETFESYIESLF
+1141 
-1154 DPSGK
+1154 
-1159 IDLSKD
+1159 
-1165 TEGVVMGVFDEGSID
+1165 
-1180 ASIKKADEFG
+1180 SIK
-1190 ESAHEMNQAVEE
+1190 
-1202 VAETMGL
+1202 
-1209 DGFTGTLDSL
+1209 
-1219 YEALENTN
+1219 
-1227 NVAIKTLIDKLKEL
+1227 
-1241 GFTMPEIVQLFINM
+1241 
-1255 GDAVEDLSKSIQL
+1255 L
-1268 ETPASQITKFKDKVK
+1268 ETPASQIKQFKDKVK

-1289 EELAESGYVSADAA
+1289 EELSEVGYVSADAA

-1311 EKVYDAMEWTG
+1311 EEVYDAMVWTS
-1322 KGYKVNKEALE
+1322 KGYKISRGELEALIE
-1333 DLISS
+1333 KEKESYVL
-1338 ERVQYEIALSDA
+1338 ALNEA
-1350 QNAAAAIVDA
+1350 KQAAASIITANTGKATSWNMETSAILE
-1360 NIDESAS
+1360 N
-1367 YKQKTADILDA
+1367 
-1378 IQAKKIE
+1378 
-1385 LSLTARAGIHGKGP
+1385 
-1399 MSQEAQ
+1399 
-1405 DAINALQ
+1405 INALKQ
-1412 ELQKY
+1412 QMLMEHYTGRGARGLP
-1417 EKEIAILQ
+1417 EGWDEIGNAAK
-1425 QNLETYDK
+1425 NLETAQENYDNLLK
-1433 TIAYLRRTSK
+1433 TIAYLRTS
-1443 STGKS
+1443 STKTSGKS
-1448 DKETAYEREIRLL
+1448 DAETAYEREIRLL
-1461 EHELYLSQQLADLYD
+1461 EHELYLSQQMADFYD
-1476 GDNDEANYRAE
+1476 GENDEANYRAE

-1502 HAEAERLRSLGYAET
+1502 HAEAERLRALGYAET

-1531 YNARRDLATGLA
+1531 YNKRRDLATGLA

-1548 TTEDALSEVKDAIN
+1548 TTEDALNDVKDAIN
-1562 DLLDEAEDRLN
+1562 DLLDEAEDKLK
-1573 DKLKSLEAKI
+1573 DKLDALQAKI

-1603 ADGMHEIDKELEA
+1603 ADGIHEIDKELEA

-1634 EDDYKKM
+1634 EDDYNKM
-1641 SSELNR
+1641 SAKLNQ

-1674 DYITSEFER
+1674 DYITDEFER
-1683 QYKYKELE
+1683 QYQYKELE
-1691 YDIAQKELDLA
+1691 YAIAEKELALA

-1839 TGMGSLIGTNEK
+1839 TGMGSLIGTDEK

-1918 GGGSNISFGAGSVYN
+1918 GGGSNISFGVGSVYN
-1933 PAGGTAAGGW
+1933 PAGGAAAGGW

-1967 IGAIG
+1967 VGAIG
-1972 GAGTSGSVVPAY
+1972 GAGTSGAVVPAY

-2041 KDTGIYAK
+2041 KDTGVYSP

-2115 YSKSGTWSSN
+2115 YSKSGKWSSN

-2131 YSTSD
+2131 YSTSN

-2185 VESGNYG
+2185 VASGNYG

-2207 SGGILEGM
+2207 SGGILEGI

-2270 GLVSS
+2270 DLVSG
-2275 NNSVASDS
+2275 NNSVPNDS

>member
-101 TGNTI
+101 TGNTV

-132 KMREAAQTLKGEAKT
+132 KMREAAQTLEGEAKT

-154 SKVRDLGEQIK
+154 AKIRDVGEQIK

-184 GKGSAQVVGV
+184 GKGSTQVVGI

-232 TSIQIQD
+232 TSTQIQD
-239 RTQRLAQEFGKL
+239 RTQKLRDEFKKFEKQVRDLENRYQLSKAGSSYAQEWKNMTHEMESFNAEMPDARQNLERWQEVLSRTKGELGNAGNNLSKYKEQLKDVRDAEVALKLAQLESHGL
-251 GKQVDAFEKRYGLG
+251 RTTAVIQAEAVVEEKR
-265 TGVGAYAQR
+265 
-274 WEELKNKIAEFNADA
+274 
-289 PNARDSLDEINKL
+289 
-302 FLQIKGDVGGAGDKL
+302 
-317 SLYKRQLNEVV
+317 
-328 QAQINYRQVLL
+328 
-339 DKRGIEDDETRALQE
+339 QE
-354 NIKLLQKQA
+354 A
-363 EETRKSIDLTDKSV
+363 EETKRLLVNTDKL
-377 QADNAEIDA
+377 NDA
-386 KRKLA
+386 NVAYTKSEEALKQS
-391 TGLDNVNKKWAK
+391 LDKTEKAWKKK
-403 QNSLLAN
+403 NSLLSNISA
-410 VGEGFREAT
+410 GFADAT
-419 ARIINYTA
+419 ARIINYTSV
-427 IYRALWMVV
+427 YRAMWFAI
-436 SKLRESIQIAEEL
+436 SKFKQSIQTAEEL
-449 NQAFTDIEMVTMGTA
+449 NKAFTSIQLVTLGTA
-464 DATRE
+464 EATQK
-469 LRKEYAELA
+469 LCKEYADLA
-478 VEMSGTVTQV
+478 HEMSATVTDV
-488 ANAANEWLRQGKT
+488 AEGADAWLRQGKSAEEAT
-501 AQETTSLIKA
+501 QLIRA
-511 SMVMSRIGAIDS
+511 SMVMSRIGVIKS

-535 GYKIEVQDVM
+535 GYNMETQDVM

-560 SIDDLAVALQRSA
+560 SIDDLAIALQRSTT
-573 STASQAGVSFERLL
+573 TAQQAGVSFERLL
-587 GYVATV
+587 GYVAAV
-593 REVTQ
+593 RETTQ
-598 RSASVVGESFKT
+598 RSASVIGEAMKS
-610 IFSRLGSV
+610 IFSRMGSV
-618 KAGTFLSEDLE
+618 KAETFLSEDLE
-629 SEYTDIT
+629 SEYSDIT
-636 SYVNDVEKVLSKI
+636 TYVNDVEKVLSKV

-663 QDVLDDVAKG
+663 QDILDEVAKG
-673 WANYDDLTKQAL
+673 WETYDDLTKQAL
-685 ATSIAGTRQ
+685 ATAIAGTRQ

-702 ENYDKALK
+702 QSYDKALA
-710 LEESALDSNGKA
+710 LENSALNSNGKA
-722 MQKYAI
+722 MQKYAV

-733 AAKQDRIT
+733 AAKQDRIN
-741 ALFQTWVQE
+741 ALAQTWVQN
-750 MNFEWLISK
+750 MNFEWVIGE

-764 EALMKV
+764 EAFMKV
-770 FGSETAVAIAKFTAL
+770 FSNKLVVQAGMATAAILAFVKAARSLVLMGKLFMEMRGVVSTGTLLTQILGAAGL
-785 IVALSKAW
+785 GTVLPVVVAL
-793 SAFTAVAGGAAIT
+793 TIAIT
-806 IGAIAPIILGIAA
+806 
-819 AITAV
+819 
-824 VWAVD
+824 
-829 KFHKSTNELRSD
+829 
-841 LNGLEG
+841 GLVY
-847 EIEQSKTAHESYSQ
+847 I
-861 QLQDNIDKIKE
+861 IDKLHHSAEELAQE
-872 LQDLIDKGTGGI
+872 LQGLDNEIDSS
-884 VEQSEIDNLKEENKQ
+884 QSEIDEYKSKIDENDKKIQELQDTINKGIGGLVEQDELDRLKEENKQ
-899 LERQIA
+899 LERQIS
-905 LEKTRQENLKREAAN
+905 LEQKRLDLVKEQRKQTAEELHGKKFRVGRYSVGYGRN
-920 TARELYGRGFEYQ
+920 TATKDVRQYGSVEVAPEDAIATYQKQIDDLRKEY
-933 TYTTSSKLGGGLV
+933 
-946 KGTSVQAKPDEIIGV
+946 E
-961 AQKEIQKLQ
+961 
-970 NAYDYY
+970 
-976 VKHGLKKAADDTSK
+976 KAADNNK
-990 AIAEKQKEL
+990 EKLAKTIEAKINELESEL
-999 TDTIVPQLEQIAG
+999 TNTVVPQLELLREYYPEIA
-1012 AVDEHGNLLFQ
+1012 AILDE
-1023 NIRDQ
+1023 
-1028 LDAYYDSLI
+1028 YYDSLMSYADRVENIKVEYPDEYAEFGKIVAENSEAFQAYLDGDDEALNEFADILSGKASPAIYAMIMAMQQVGI
-1037 PLADKVEA
+1037 PLNEL
-1045 IVKEVDTGDI
+1045 IR
-1055 VNLSNL
+1055 LL
-1061 AKALKAQDD
+1061 
-1070 LNKKMEEYGSQVD
+1070 LN
-1083 INNRKILKTSEI
+1083 
-1095 DSKIAAEM
+1095 AANA
-1103 GEGVATLYS
+1103 G
-1112 RTYTAEDF
+1112 EDF
-1120 GREGTEA
+1120 S
-1127 ILVTPILPNGEVFE
+1127 N
-1141 DWETFESYIESLF
+1141 SIE
-1154 DPSGK
+1154 
-1159 IDLSKD
+1159 
-1165 TEGVVMGVFDEGSID
+1165 
-1180 ASIKKADEFG
+1180 
-1190 ESAHEMNQAVEE
+1190 
-1202 VAETMGL
+1202 
-1209 DGFTGTLDSL
+1209 
-1219 YEALENTN
+1219 
-1227 NVAIKTLIDKLKEL
+1227 
-1241 GFTMPEIVQLFINM
+1241 
-1255 GDAVEDLSKSIQL
+1255 L
-1268 ETPASQITKFKDKVK
+1268 ETPASQIKQFKDKVK

-1289 EELAESGYVSADAA
+1289 EELAEAGYVSADAA

-1311 EKVYDAMEWTG
+1311 EEVYDAMVWTS
-1322 KGYKVNKEALE
+1322 KGYKISRGELEALIE
-1333 DLISS
+1333 KEKESYVL
-1338 ERVQYEIALSDA
+1338 ALNDA
-1350 QNAAAAIVDA
+1350 KRAAASVIEA
-1360 NIDESAS
+1360 NGGKATSWNME
-1367 YKQKTADILDA
+1367 TA
-1378 IQAKKIE
+1378 
-1385 LSLTARAGIHGKGP
+1385 
-1399 MSQEAQ
+1399 
-1405 DAINALQ
+1405 
-1412 ELQKY
+1412 
-1417 EKEIAILQ
+1417 AILQ
-1425 QNLETYDK
+1425 NVNALKQQMLMEHYTGRGARGLPEGWDELVQAGKDLETAQQNYENLLK
-1433 TIAYLRRTSK
+1433 TLAYLRTSSK
-1443 STGKS
+1443 STKKS
-1448 DKETAYEREIRLL
+1448 DAETAYEREIRLL
-1461 EHELYLSQQLADLYD
+1461 EHEVYLSQQMADFYD
-1476 GDNDEANYRAE
+1476 GENDEANYRAE

-1502 HAEAERLRSLGYAET
+1502 HAEAERLRALGYAET

-1531 YNARRDLATGLA
+1531 YNKRRDLATGLA

-1548 TTEDALSEVKDAIN
+1548 TTEDALNDVKDAIN
-1562 DLLDEAEDRLN
+1562 DLLDEAEDKLN
-1573 DKLKSLEAKI
+1573 DKLDALQAKI

-1603 ADGMHEIDKELEA
+1603 ADGIHEIDKELEA

-1634 EDDYKKM
+1634 EDDYNKM
-1641 SSELNR
+1641 SAKLNQ

-1674 DYITSEFER
+1674 DYITDEFER
-1683 QYKYKELE
+1683 QYQYKELE
-1691 YDIAQKELDLA
+1691 YAIAEKELALA

-1861 YPVGTDKGKDFIENA
+1861 YPIGTDKGKDFIENA

-1967 IGAIG
+1967 VGAVG
-1972 GAGTSGSVVPAY
+1972 GAGTSGNRVPAY
-1984 SGGQPH
+1984 SGGRPH

-2000 APRTDGWKSGE
+2000 APRTDGWQSGE

-2041 KDTGIYAK
+2041 KDTGVYSP

-2185 VESGNYG
+2185 VASGNYG

-2264 MLNRFA
+2264 ILNRFA

-2275 NNSVASDS
+2275 NNSIASDS

>member
-66 TTLDVGRDIAGLR
+66 TTLDVGKDIAGLR

-106 ESLTQAAEKHAEQVR
+106 ESLTQAAEKHAAQVR

-132 KMREAAQTLKGEAKT
+132 KMREAAQTLEGEAKT
-147 TAIDELE
+147 SAIDELE
-154 SKVRDLGEQIK
+154 AKVRDLGEQIK

-232 TSIQIQD
+232 TSTQIQD
-239 RTQRLAQEFGKL
+239 RTQKLRDEFKKFEKQVRDLENRYQLSKAGSSYAQEWKNMTHEMESFNAEMPDARQNLERWQEVLSRTKGELGNAGNNLSKYKEQLKDVRDAEVALKLAQLESHGL
-251 GKQVDAFEKRYGLG
+251 RTTAVIQAEAVVEEKRH
-265 TGVGAYAQR
+265 
-274 WEELKNKIAEFNADA
+274 E
-289 PNARDSLDEINKL
+289 
-302 FLQIKGDVGGAGDKL
+302 
-317 SLYKRQLNEVV
+317 
-328 QAQINYRQVLL
+328 
-339 DKRGIEDDETRALQE
+339 
-354 NIKLLQKQA
+354 A
-363 EETRKSIDLTDKSV
+363 EETKRLLVNTDKL
-377 QADNAEIDA
+377 NDA
-386 KRKLA
+386 NVAYTKSEEALKQS
-391 TGLDNVNKKWAK
+391 LDKTEKAWKKK
-403 QNSLLAN
+403 NSLLSNISA
-410 VGEGFREAT
+410 GFADAT
-419 ARIINYTA
+419 ARIINYTSV
-427 IYRALWMVV
+427 YRAMWFAI
-436 SKLRESIQIAEEL
+436 SKFKQSIQTAEEL
-449 NQAFTDIEMVTMGTA
+449 NKAFTSIQLVTLGTA
-464 DATRE
+464 EATE
-469 LRKEYAELA
+469 KLRKEYADLA
-478 VEMSGTVTQV
+478 HEMSATVTDV
-488 ANAANEWLRQGKT
+488 AEGADAWLRQGKSAEEAT
-501 AQETTSLIKA
+501 QLIRA
-511 SMVMSRIGAIDS
+511 SMVMSRIGVIKS

-535 GYKIEVQDVM
+535 GYNMEAQDVM

-560 SIDDLAVALQRSA
+560 SIDDLAIALQRS
-573 STASQAGVSFERLL
+573 TATAQQAGVSFERLL
-587 GYVATV
+587 GYVAAV
-593 REVTQ
+593 RETTQ
-598 RSASVVGESFKT
+598 RSASVIGEAMKS
-610 IFSRLGSV
+610 IFSRMGSV

-629 SEYTDIT
+629 SEYSDIT
-636 SYVNDVEKVLSKI
+636 TYVNDVEKVLSKV

-663 QDVLDDVAKG
+663 QDILDEVAKG
-673 WANYDDLTKQAL
+673 WETYDDLTKQAL
-685 ATSIAGTRQ
+685 ATAIAGTRQ

-702 ENYDKALK
+702 QSYDKALA
-710 LEESALDSNGKA
+710 LENSALNSNGKA
-722 MQKYAI
+722 MQKYAV

-733 AAKQDRIT
+733 AAKQDRIN
-741 ALFQTWVQE
+741 ALAQTWVQN
-750 MNFEWLISK
+750 MNFEWVIGE

-764 EALMKV
+764 EAFMKV
-770 FGSETAVAIAKFTAL
+770 FSNKLVVQAGMATAAILAFVKAARSLVLMGKLFMEMRGVVSTGTLLTQILGAAGL
-785 IVALSKAW
+785 GTVLPVVVAL
-793 SAFTAVAGGAAIT
+793 TIAIT
-806 IGAIAPIILGIAA
+806 
-819 AITAV
+819 
-824 VWAVD
+824 
-829 KFHKSTNELRSD
+829 
-841 LNGLEG
+841 GLVY
-847 EIEQSKTAHESYSQ
+847 I
-861 QLQDNIDKIKE
+861 IDKLHHSSAELAQE
-872 LQDLIDKGTGGI
+872 LQGLDNEIDSS
-884 VEQSEIDNLKEENKQ
+884 QSEIDEYKSKIAENDKKIQELQDTINKGIGGLVEQDELDRLKEENKQ
-899 LERQIA
+899 LERQIS
-905 LEKTRQENLKREAAN
+905 LEQKRLDLVKEQRKQ
-920 TARELYGRGFEYQ
+920 TAEELYGKKFRVGRYSVGYGRNTATKDVHQYGSVEVAPEDVIATYQKQIDDLRKEY
-933 TYTTSSKLGGGLV
+933 
-946 KGTSVQAKPDEIIGV
+946 E
-961 AQKEIQKLQ
+961 
-970 NAYDYY
+970 
-976 VKHGLKKAADDTSK
+976 KAADNNN
-990 AIAEKQKEL
+990 EKLAKTIEAKINELESEL
-999 TDTIVPQLEQIAG
+999 TNTVVPQLELLREYYPEIAE
-1012 AVDEHGNLLFQ
+1012 V
-1023 NIRDQ
+1023 
-1028 LDAYYDSLI
+1028 LDAYYDSLMSYADRVENIKVEYPDEYAEFGKIVAENSEAFQAYLDGDDEALNKFADILSGKASPAIYAMIMAMQQAGI
-1037 PLADKVEA
+1037 PLTEL
-1045 IVKEVDTGDI
+1045 IR
-1055 VNLSNL
+1055 LL
-1061 AKALKAQDD
+1061 
-1070 LNKKMEEYGSQVD
+1070 LN
-1083 INNRKILKTSEI
+1083 
-1095 DSKIAAEM
+1095 AANA
-1103 GEGVATLYS
+1103 G
-1112 RTYTAEDF
+1112 EDF
-1120 GREGTEA
+1120 S
-1127 ILVTPILPNGEVFE
+1127 N
-1141 DWETFESYIESLF
+1141 
-1154 DPSGK
+1154 
-1159 IDLSKD
+1159 
-1165 TEGVVMGVFDEGSID
+1165 
-1180 ASIKKADEFG
+1180 SIK
-1190 ESAHEMNQAVEE
+1190 
-1202 VAETMGL
+1202 
-1209 DGFTGTLDSL
+1209 
-1219 YEALENTN
+1219 
-1227 NVAIKTLIDKLKEL
+1227 
-1241 GFTMPEIVQLFINM
+1241 
-1255 GDAVEDLSKSIQL
+1255 L
-1268 ETPASQITKFKDKVK
+1268 ETPASQIKQFKDKVK

-1289 EELAESGYVSADAA
+1289 EELAETGYVSADAA
-1303 ADLAEAYG
+1303 AELAEAYG
-1311 EKVYDAMEWTG
+1311 EEVYDAMVWTS
-1322 KGYKVNKEALE
+1322 KGYKISRSELEALIE
-1333 DLISS
+1333 KQKENYIL
-1338 ERVQYEIALSDA
+1338 ALNDA
-1350 QNAAAAIVDA
+1350 KRAAAAVIEANGGRTISWNAETTAILA
-1360 NIDESAS
+1360 NIKAVKAAKMQQLAYMRGADAATKEAAMAAYDEIKDAEDSLANAQEN
-1367 YKQKTADILDA
+1367 YDNLLKTL
-1378 IQAKKIE
+1378 
-1385 LSLTARAGIHGKGP
+1385 
-1399 MSQEAQ
+1399 
-1405 DAINALQ
+1405 
-1412 ELQKY
+1412 
-1417 EKEIAILQ
+1417 
-1425 QNLETYDK
+1425 
-1433 TIAYLRRTSK
+1433 AYLRTSTTK
-1443 STGKS
+1443 TSGKS
-1448 DKETAYEREIRLL
+1448 DAETAYEREIRLL
-1461 EHELYLSQQLADLYD
+1461 EHEVYLSQQMADFYD
-1476 GDNDEANYRAE
+1476 GENDEANYRAE

-1502 HAEAERLRSLGYAET
+1502 HAEAERLRALGYAET

-1531 YNARRDLATGLA
+1531 YNKRRDLATGLA

-1548 TTEDALSEVKDAIN
+1548 TTEDALNDVKDAIN
-1562 DLLDEAEDRLN
+1562 DLLDEAEDKLK
-1573 DKLKSLEAKI
+1573 DKLDALQAKI

-1603 ADGMHEIDKELEA
+1603 ADGIHEIDKELEA

-1628 RQAMFN
+1628 RQAIFN
-1634 EDDYKKM
+1634 EDDYNKM
-1641 SSELNR
+1641 SAKLNQ

-1674 DYITSEFER
+1674 DYITDEFER
-1683 QYKYKELE
+1683 QYQYKELE
-1691 YDIAQKELDLA
+1691 YAIAEKELALA

-1741 RDAEYEYRDAEI
+1741 RDAEYEYRDVEI

-1839 TGMGSLIGTNEK
+1839 TGMGSLIGTDEK

-1861 YPVGTDKGKDFIENA
+1861 YPIGTDKGKDFIENA
-1876 PAGSTMTGGDGSQW
+1876 PAGSNMTGGDGSQW

-1918 GGGSNISFGAGSVYN
+1918 GGGSNISFGTGSIYN
-1933 PAGGTAAGGW
+1933 PTGGTAAGGW

-1967 IGAIG
+1967 VGAVG
-1972 GAGTSGSVVPAY
+1972 GAGTSGNRVPAY

-1990 YSGSYGDNYV
+1990 YSGGYGDDYV
-2000 APRTDGWKSGE
+2000 APRTDGWTPGQ

-2017 GNAPAG
+2017 KTTTAG
-2023 TEYDKWV
+2023 TAYENWV
-2030 LANGEPPNLTY
+2030 LADGSPPNLMY

-2049 GTSPSIK
+2049 GTK
-2056 GADMRRDD
+2056 GSYGIDMSRDN

-2088 AINVRAGSARED
+2088 AINVRAGSRNEN

-2115 YSKSGTWSSN
+2115 YSKSGMWSSN

-2136 TVDDTIYWDKKNPN
+2136 TFDDTIYWDETNPN
-2150 YVGGGSSSGSSSSK
+2150 YVGGTPSSDLSQRRYLENLVKTGNYGQKEWAKAELAKMGTSVGSSSGSGSSSSRDTSSRD
-2164 GSSSGSSDSGKS
+2164 SSSGSSDNGKS

-2185 VESGNYG
+2185 VKSGNYG

-2207 SGGILEGM
+2207 SGGVLDGI

-2270 GLVSS
+2270 DLVSG
-2275 NNSVASDS
+2275 NNSVPNDS

>member
-106 ESLTQAAEKHAEQVR
+106 ESLTQAAEKHAAQVR

-132 KMREAAQTLKGEAKT
+132 KMREAAQTLEGEAKT
-147 TAIDELE
+147 SAIDELE
-154 SKVRDLGEQIK
+154 TKVRDLGEQIK

-194 QEYADSISGL
+194 QEYADFISGL

-232 TSIQIQD
+232 TSTQIQD
-239 RTQRLAQEFGKL
+239 RTQKLRDEFKKFEKQVRDLENRYQLSKAGSSYAQEWKNMTHEMESFNAEMPDARQNLERWQEVLSKTKGELGNAGNNLSKYKEQLKDVRDAEVALKLAQLESHGL
-251 GKQVDAFEKRYGLG
+251 RTTAVIQAEAVVEEKR
-265 TGVGAYAQR
+265 
-274 WEELKNKIAEFNADA
+274 
-289 PNARDSLDEINKL
+289 
-302 FLQIKGDVGGAGDKL
+302 
-317 SLYKRQLNEVV
+317 
-328 QAQINYRQVLL
+328 
-339 DKRGIEDDETRALQE
+339 QE
-354 NIKLLQKQA
+354 A
-363 EETRKSIDLTDKSV
+363 EETKRLLVNTDKL
-377 QADNAEIDA
+377 NDA
-386 KRKLA
+386 NVAYTKSEEALKQS
-391 TGLDNVNKKWAK
+391 LDKTEKAWKKK
-403 QNSLLAN
+403 NSLLSNISA
-410 VGEGFREAT
+410 GFADAT
-419 ARIINYTA
+419 ARIINYTSV
-427 IYRALWMVV
+427 YRAMWFAI
-436 SKLRESIQIAEEL
+436 SKFKQSIQTAEEL
-449 NQAFTDIEMVTMGTA
+449 NKAFTSIQLVTLGTA
-464 DATRE
+464 EATE
-469 LRKEYAELA
+469 KLRKEYADLA
-478 VEMSGTVTQV
+478 HEMSATVMDV
-488 ANAANEWLRQGKT
+488 AEGADAWLRQGKSAEEAT
-501 AQETTSLIKA
+501 QLIRA
-511 SMVMSRIGAIDS
+511 SMVMSRIGVIKS

-535 GYKIEVQDVM
+535 GYKMETQDVM

-560 SIDDLAVALQRSA
+560 SIDDLAIALQRS
-573 STASQAGVSFERLL
+573 TATAQQAGVSFERLL
-587 GYVATV
+587 GYVAAV
-593 REVTQ
+593 RETTQ
-598 RSASVVGESFKT
+598 RSASVIGEALKS
-610 IFSRLGSV
+610 IFSRMGSV

-629 SEYTDIT
+629 SEYSDIT
-636 SYVNDVEKVLSKI
+636 TYVNDVEKVLSKV

-663 QDVLDDVAKG
+663 QDILDEVAKG
-673 WANYDDLTKQAL
+673 WETYDDLTKQAL
-685 ATSIAGTRQ
+685 ATAIAGTRQ

-702 ENYDKALK
+702 QSYDKALA
-710 LEESALDSNGKA
+710 LENSALNSNGKA
-722 MQKYAI
+722 MQKYAV

-733 AAKQDRIT
+733 AAKQDRIN
-741 ALFQTWVQE
+741 ALAQTWVQN
-750 MNFEWLISK
+750 MNFEWVIGE

-764 EALMKV
+764 EAFMKV
-770 FGSETAVAIAKFTAL
+770 FSNKLVVQAGMATAAILAFVKAARSLVLMGKLFMEMRGVVSTGTLLTQILGAAGL
-785 IVALSKAW
+785 GTVLPVVVAL
-793 SAFTAVAGGAAIT
+793 TIAIT
-806 IGAIAPIILGIAA
+806 
-819 AITAV
+819 
-824 VWAVD
+824 
-829 KFHKSTNELRSD
+829 
-841 LNGLEG
+841 GLVY
-847 EIEQSKTAHESYSQ
+847 I
-861 QLQDNIDKIKE
+861 IDKLHHSSAELAQE
-872 LQDLIDKGTGGI
+872 LQGLDNEIDSS
-884 VEQSEIDNLKEENKQ
+884 QSEIDEYKSKIAENDKKIQELQDIINKGIGGLVEQDELDRLKEENKQ
-899 LERQIA
+899 LERQIS
-905 LEKTRQENLKREAAN
+905 LEQKRLDLVKEQRKQ
-920 TARELYGRGFEYQ
+920 TAEELYGKKFRVGRYSVGYGRNTATKDVRQYGSVEVAPEDVIATYQKQIDDLRKEY
-933 TYTTSSKLGGGLV
+933 
-946 KGTSVQAKPDEIIGV
+946 E
-961 AQKEIQKLQ
+961 
-970 NAYDYY
+970 
-976 VKHGLKKAADDTSK
+976 KAADNNN
-990 AIAEKQKEL
+990 EKLAKTIEAKINELESEL
-999 TDTIVPQLEQIAG
+999 TNTVVPQLELLREYYPEIAD
-1012 AVDEHGNLLFQ
+1012 V
-1023 NIRDQ
+1023 
-1028 LDAYYDSLI
+1028 LDAYYDSLMSYADRVENIKVEYPDEYAEFGKIVAENSEAFQAYLDGDDEALNKFADILSGKASPAIYAMIMAMQQAGI
-1037 PLADKVEA
+1037 PLTEL
-1045 IVKEVDTGDI
+1045 IR
-1055 VNLSNL
+1055 LL
-1061 AKALKAQDD
+1061 
-1070 LNKKMEEYGSQVD
+1070 LN
-1083 INNRKILKTSEI
+1083 
-1095 DSKIAAEM
+1095 AANA
-1103 GEGVATLYS
+1103 G
-1112 RTYTAEDF
+1112 EDF
-1120 GREGTEA
+1120 S
-1127 ILVTPILPNGEVFE
+1127 N
-1141 DWETFESYIESLF
+1141 
-1154 DPSGK
+1154 
-1159 IDLSKD
+1159 
-1165 TEGVVMGVFDEGSID
+1165 
-1180 ASIKKADEFG
+1180 SIK
-1190 ESAHEMNQAVEE
+1190 
-1202 VAETMGL
+1202 
-1209 DGFTGTLDSL
+1209 
-1219 YEALENTN
+1219 
-1227 NVAIKTLIDKLKEL
+1227 
-1241 GFTMPEIVQLFINM
+1241 
-1255 GDAVEDLSKSIQL
+1255 L
-1268 ETPASQITKFKDKVK
+1268 ETPAAQIKQFKDKVK

-1289 EELAESGYVSADAA
+1289 EELAETGYVSADAA
-1303 ADLAEAYG
+1303 AELAEAYG
-1311 EKVYDAMEWTG
+1311 EKVYDAMVWTS
-1322 KGYKVNKEALE
+1322 KGYKISRDELEALIE
-1333 DLISS
+1333 KQKESYVLALNEAKRAAVAVIEANGGKTLSWNTETSAILANIKATKQAMAAKFVYMRGVAGVS
-1338 ERVQYEIALSDA
+1338 EQWQE
-1350 QNAAAAIVDA
+1350 IVDA
-1360 NIDESAS
+1360 EDSLANAQENYDNLL
-1367 YKQKTADILDA
+1367 KTL
-1378 IQAKKIE
+1378 
-1385 LSLTARAGIHGKGP
+1385 
-1399 MSQEAQ
+1399 
-1405 DAINALQ
+1405 
-1412 ELQKY
+1412 
-1417 EKEIAILQ
+1417 
-1425 QNLETYDK
+1425 
-1433 TIAYLRRTSK
+1433 AYLRTSTTK
-1443 STGKS
+1443 TSGKS
-1448 DKETAYEREIRLL
+1448 DAETAYEREIRLL

-1502 HAEAERLRSLGYAET
+1502 HAEAERLRALGYAET

-1531 YNARRDLATGLA
+1531 YNKRRDLATGLA

-1548 TTEDALSEVKDAIN
+1548 TTEDALNDVKDAIN
-1562 DLLDEAEDRLN
+1562 DLLDEAEDQLK
-1573 DKLKSLEAKI
+1573 DKLDALQAKI

-1603 ADGMHEIDKELEA
+1603 ADGIHEIDKELEA

-1634 EDDYKKM
+1634 EDDYNKM
-1641 SSELNR
+1641 SAKLNQ

-1674 DYITSEFER
+1674 DYITDEFER
-1683 QYKYKELE
+1683 QYQYKELE
-1691 YDIAQKELDLA
+1691 YAIAEKELALA

-1839 TGMGSLIGTNEK
+1839 AGMGSLIGTDEK

-1861 YPVGTDKGKDFIENA
+1861 YPIGTDKGKDFIENA

-1910 APSYGGYG
+1910 TPSYGGYG
-1918 GGGSNISFGAGSVYN
+1918 GGRSNISFGAGSVYN
-1933 PAGGTAAGGW
+1933 PAGGTTAGGW

-1972 GAGTSGSVVPAY
+1972 GVGTSGTMAPAY

-1990 YSGSYGDNYV
+1990 YSGGYSNDYV
-2000 APRTDGWKSGE
+2000 APRTDGWTPGQ

-2017 GNAPAG
+2017 KTTTAG
-2023 TEYDKWV
+2023 TAYDNWV
-2030 LANGEPPNLTY
+2030 LADGSPPNLIY
-2041 KDTGIYAK
+2041 KDTGVYSS

-2077 ISYDENGYARS
+2077 ISYDELGYARS

-2115 YSKSGTWSSN
+2115 YSKSGKWSSN

-2185 VESGNYG
+2185 VASGNYG

-2270 GLVSS
+2270 DLVSG
-2275 NNSVASDS
+2275 NNSVPNDS

>member
-1 MPDFELRFVAVPEIK
+1 
-16 QDADKDLRK
+16 
-25 QWERRFQNQVV
+25 
-36 GKLAVDAEIPKQTLT
+36 
-51 KLRNQYAQIMNDLGK
+51 
-66 TTLDVGRDIAGLR
+66 
-79 QQYGKAFDMTGITDQ
+79 
-94 FKSDLAK
+94 
-101 TGNTI
+101 
-106 ESLTQAAEKHAEQVR
+106 
-121 QLESEYVNLKA
+121 
-132 KMREAAQTLKGEAKT
+132 
-147 TAIDELE
+147 
-154 SKVRDLGEQIK
+154 
-165 RTFGA
+165 
-170 DELEHFNRTMGELG
+170 
-184 GKGSAQVVGV
+184 
-194 QEYADSISGL
+194 
-204 RTRIVELAGEG
+204 
-215 ERLVRVTQE
+215 
-224 WDGKQWID
+224 
-232 TSIQIQD
+232 
-239 RTQRLAQEFGKL
+239 
-251 GKQVDAFEKRYGLG
+251 
-265 TGVGAYAQR
+265 
-274 WEELKNKIAEFNADA
+274 
-289 PNARDSLDEINKL
+289 
-302 FLQIKGDVGGAGDKL
+302 
-317 SLYKRQLNEVV
+317 
-328 QAQINYRQVLL
+328 
-339 DKRGIEDDETRALQE
+339 
-354 NIKLLQKQA
+354 
-363 EETRKSIDLTDKSV
+363 
-377 QADNAEIDA
+377 
-386 KRKLA
+386 
-391 TGLDNVNKKWAK
+391 
-403 QNSLLAN
+403 
-410 VGEGFREAT
+410 
-419 ARIINYTA
+419 
-427 IYRALWMVV
+427 
-436 SKLRESIQIAEEL
+436 
-449 NQAFTDIEMVTMGTA
+449 
-464 DATRE
+464 
-469 LRKEYAELA
+469 
-478 VEMSGTVTQV
+478 
-488 ANAANEWLRQGKT
+488 
-501 AQETTSLIKA
+501 
-511 SMVMSRIGAIDS
+511 
-523 AEATEYLTSVLN
+523 
-535 GYKIEVQDVM
+535 
-545 HVVDAMSQVDIESAS
+545 
-560 SIDDLAVALQRSA
+560 
-573 STASQAGVSFERLL
+573 
-587 GYVATV
+587 
-593 REVTQ
+593 
-598 RSASVVGESFKT
+598 
-610 IFSRLGSV
+610 
-618 KAGTFLSEDLE
+618 
-629 SEYTDIT
+629 
-636 SYVNDVEKVLSKI
+636 
-649 GIRLRDTNKDFRDA
+649 
-663 QDVLDDVAKG
+663 
-673 WANYDDLTKQAL
+673 
-685 ATSIAGTRQ
+685 
-694 RENFLALM
+694 M

-710 LEESALDSNGKA
+710 LEESALNSNGKA
-722 MQKYAI
+722 MQKYQV

-733 AAKQDRIT
+733 AAKQDRIN
-741 ALFQTWVQE
+741 ALAQTWVQN
-750 MNFEWLISK
+750 MNFEWAIGE

-764 EALMKV
+764 EAFMKV
-770 FGSETAVAIAKFTAL
+770 FSNKLVVQAGMATAAILAF
-785 IVALSKAW
+785 VKAGK
-793 SAFTAVAGGAAIT
+793 SLVLMGKLFMEMRGMVSTGKLLTQILGAA
-806 IGAIAPIILGIAA
+806 GLGTVLPVIAA
-819 AITAV
+819 LTIAITALV
-824 VWAVD
+824 Y
-829 KFHKSTNELRSD
+829 
-841 LNGLEG
+841 
-847 EIEQSKTAHESYSQ
+847 I
-861 QLQDNIDKIKE
+861 IDKLHHSAAELTQELQGLDNQLSESQGKIDEYKSKITENDKNIQE
-872 LQDLIDKGTGGI
+872 LQDTINKGIGGL
-884 VEQSEIDNLKEENKQ
+884 VEQDELDRLKEENKQ
-899 LERQIA
+899 LERQIS
-905 LEKTRQENLKREAAN
+905 LEQKRLDLTKEQRKQTAEELHGKGFRVSRYSVGYGRN
-920 TARELYGRGFEYQ
+920 TATKDVHQYGSVEVAPEDVIATYQKQIDDLRKEY
-933 TYTTSSKLGGGLV
+933 
-946 KGTSVQAKPDEIIGV
+946 E
-961 AQKEIQKLQ
+961 
-970 NAYDYY
+970 
-976 VKHGLKKAADDTSK
+976 KAADDGN
-990 AIAEKQKEL
+990 EKLARTIETKINELESEL
-999 TDTIVPQLEQIAG
+999 TNTVIPQLELLREYYPEIAS
-1012 AVDEHGNLLFQ
+1012 V
-1023 NIRDQ
+1023 
-1028 LDAYYDSLI
+1028 LDAYYDSLMSYADRVENIKVEYPDEYAEFGEIVAKNSEAFQAYLDGDDEALNEFADILSGKASPAIYAMIVAMQQAGI
-1037 PLADKVEA
+1037 PLAEL
-1045 IVKEVDTGDI
+1045 IR
-1055 VNLSNL
+1055 LL
-1061 AKALKAQDD
+1061 
-1070 LNKKMEEYGSQVD
+1070 LN
-1083 INNRKILKTSEI
+1083 
-1095 DSKIAAEM
+1095 AANA
-1103 GEGVATLYS
+1103 G
-1112 RTYTAEDF
+1112 
-1120 GREGTEA
+1120 
-1127 ILVTPILPNGEVFE
+1127 
-1141 DWETFESYIESLF
+1141 
-1154 DPSGK
+1154 
-1159 IDLSKD
+1159 
-1165 TEGVVMGVFDEGSID
+1165 
-1180 ASIKKADEFG
+1180 
-1190 ESAHEMNQAVEE
+1190 
-1202 VAETMGL
+1202 
-1209 DGFTGTLDSL
+1209 
-1219 YEALENTN
+1219 
-1227 NVAIKTLIDKLKEL
+1227 
-1241 GFTMPEIVQLFINM
+1241 
-1255 GDAVEDLSKSIQL
+1255 EDLSNSIKL
-1268 ETPASQITKFKDKVK
+1268 ETPAAQIERFKDKVK

-1289 EELAESGYVSADAA
+1289 EELAETGYVSADAA

-1350 QNAAAAIVDA
+1350 QNAAAAIVGA
-1360 NIDESAS
+1360 NLDESAS
-1367 YKQKTADILDA
+1367 YKQKTADILDT

-1425 QNLETYDK
+1425 ENLETYDK
-1433 TIAYLRRTSK
+1433 TIAYLRRTSTT
-1443 STGKS
+1443 SGKS
-1448 DKETAYEREIRLL
+1448 DAETAYEREIRLL
-1461 EHELYLSQQLADLYD
+1461 EHELYLSQQLADLYE
-1476 GDNDEANYRAE
+1476 GENDEANYRAE

-1502 HAEAERLRSLGYAET
+1502 HAEAERLRALGYAET

-1616 SLSSADYLDEQL
+1616 SLSSADYLDESL

-1691 YDIAQKELDLA
+1691 YAIAEKELALA

-1839 TGMGSLIGTNEK
+1839 TGMGSLIGTDEK

-1876 PAGSTMTGGDGSQW
+1876 PVGSTMTGGDGSQW

-1918 GGGSNISFGAGSVYN
+1918 GGGSNISFGTGSVYN
-1933 PAGGTAAGGW
+1933 PAGGASAGGW

-1967 IGAIG
+1967 VSAIG
-1972 GAGTSGSVVPAY
+1972 GAGTSGSRVPAY

-1990 YSGSYGDNYV
+1990 YSGSYGDDYV
-2000 APRTDGWKSGE
+2000 APRTDGWQSGE

-2041 KDTGIYAK
+2041 KDTGIYTK
-2049 GTSPSIK
+2049 GISPSIK

-2077 ISYDENGYARS
+2077 ISYDELGYARS
-2088 AINVRAGSARED
+2088 AINVRAGSRNEN

-2115 YSKSGTWSSN
+2115 YSKSGKWSSN

-2136 TVDDTIYWDKKNPN
+2136 TFDDTIYWDEKNPN

-2164 GSSSGSSDSGKS
+2164 GSSSSSSDSGKS

-2264 MLNRFA
+2264 ILNRFA
-2270 GLVSS
+2270 GLVSG
-2275 NNSVASDS
+2275 NNSVANDS

>member
-66 TTLDVGRDIAGLR
+66 TTLDVGKDIAGLR

-132 KMREAAQTLKGEAKT
+132 KMRDAAQTLKGEAKT

-184 GKGSAQVVGV
+184 GKGSTQVVGV

-239 RTQRLAQEFGKL
+239 RTQSLRDEFKKL
-251 GKQVDAFEKRYGLG
+251 GKQVDTFEKRYGLG
-265 TGVGAYAQR
+265 DGVGAYAKR
-274 WEELKNKIAEFNADA
+274 WEELRKKIEAFNIDA
-289 PNARDSLDEINKL
+289 PEARDNLEDINRT
-302 FLQIKGDVGGAGDKL
+302 FMEIKGDVGGAGDKL

-328 QAQINYRQVLL
+328 QAKLNLQRVRL
-339 DKRGIEDDETRALQE
+339 DNAGAITSETRELE
-354 NIKLLQKQA
+354 SNISMLEREA
-363 EETRKSIDLTDKSV
+363 DATRESLNKTDKAT
-377 QADNAEIDA
+377 QATNVKIDA
-386 KRKLA
+386 DRKLEA
-391 TGLDNVNKKWAK
+391 GINEVNKAWAK
-403 QNSLLAN
+403 QNSIMSN
-410 VGEGFREAT
+410 VVGGFKEAA
-419 ARIINYTA
+419 ARIINYTTV
-427 IYRALWMVV
+427 YRLLWLGIA
-436 SKLRESIQIAEEL
+436 KFKESIQVAKEL
-449 NQAFTDIEMVTMGTA
+449 NESFTSIQMVTLSTA
-464 DATRE
+464 DATKE
-469 LRKEYAELA
+469 LRREYADLA
-478 VEMSGTVTQV
+478 HEMSGTVTQV
-488 ANAANEWLRQGKT
+488 AAAADEWLRQGKT
-501 AQETTSLIKA
+501 AQETAELIRA
-511 SMVMSRIGAIDS
+511 SMVMSRIGAIES
-523 AEATEYLTSVLN
+523 AEATTYLTSVLN
-535 GYKIEVQDVM
+535 GYKIETEDVM

-560 SIDDLAVALQRSA
+560 SVDDLAVALQRSA

-629 SEYTDIT
+629 SEYTDIET
-636 SYVNDVEKVLSKI
+636 YVNDVEKVLSKI

-663 QDVLDDVAKG
+663 QDVLDDIAKG

-710 LEESALDSNGKA
+710 LEESALNSNGKA
-722 MQKYAI
+722 MQKYQV

-733 AAKQDRIT
+733 AAKQDRIN
-741 ALFQTWVQE
+741 ALAQTWVQN
-750 MNFEWLISK
+750 MDFEWAIGQ

-764 EALMKV
+764 EAFMKV
-770 FGSETAVAIAKFTAL
+770 FSDEAVVQQTKVIASVIALTAAIKSFIKIAAAAKAAGGVLSL
-785 IVALSKAW
+785 I
-793 SAFTAVAGGAAIT
+793 TGGGAAAGVV
-806 IGAIAPIILGIAA
+806 IGANTVIAA
-819 AITAV
+819 IVGITVAITAV
-824 VWAVD
+824 VAIID
-829 KFHKSTNELRSD
+829 KYHKSVNELRSD
-841 LNGLEG
+841 LQSLATEYDESVSKVETYNGELE
-847 EIEQSKTAHESYSQ
+847 T
-861 QLQDNIDKIKE
+861 NISRIQE
-872 LQDLIDKGTGGI
+872 LQELVDKGVASI
-884 VEQSEIDNLKEENKQ
+884 VDKEEIDTLKEENKQ
-899 LERQIA
+899 LERQIT
-905 LEKTRQENLKREAAN
+905 LEKIRQENIKAEETR
-920 TARELYGRGFEYQ
+920 TAKQLYGKGFTYQ
-933 TYTTSSKLGGGLV
+933 KYMDAMTMNGDLKEGETLTEISPESIITIVEQDIRRMQAGYDRAVKMGLV
-946 KGTSVQAKPDEIIGV
+946 KLAD
-961 AQKEIQKLQ
+961 
-970 NAYDYY
+970 AY
-976 VKHGLKKAADDTSK
+976 SK
-990 AIAEKQKEL
+990 AILEKQQEL
-999 TDTIVPQLEQIAG
+999 TDTIIPALEQMAG
-1012 AVDEHGNLLFQ
+1012 IVDEEGNAVFQ
-1023 NIRDQ
+1023 GVVDALEKYYNNAMSYADRIENIKVEYPDEYAEFGKIVAENSEAFQ
-1028 LDAYYDSLI
+1028 AYLDGDDEALNEFADILSGKASPAIYAMIMAMQQVGI
-1037 PLADKVEA
+1037 PLNEL
-1045 IVKEVDTGDI
+1045 IR
-1055 VNLSNL
+1055 LL
-1061 AKALKAQDD
+1061 
-1070 LNKKMEEYGSQVD
+1070 LN
-1083 INNRKILKTSEI
+1083 
-1095 DSKIAAEM
+1095 AANA
-1103 GEGVATLYS
+1103 G
-1112 RTYTAEDF
+1112 
-1120 GREGTEA
+1120 
-1127 ILVTPILPNGEVFE
+1127 
-1141 DWETFESYIESLF
+1141 
-1154 DPSGK
+1154 
-1159 IDLSKD
+1159 
-1165 TEGVVMGVFDEGSID
+1165 
-1180 ASIKKADEFG
+1180 
-1190 ESAHEMNQAVEE
+1190 
-1202 VAETMGL
+1202 
-1209 DGFTGTLDSL
+1209 
-1219 YEALENTN
+1219 
-1227 NVAIKTLIDKLKEL
+1227 
-1241 GFTMPEIVQLFINM
+1241 
-1255 GDAVEDLSKSIQL
+1255 EDLSNSIEL
-1268 ETPASQITKFKDKVK
+1268 ETPASQIERFKDKVK
-1283 SVVAAE
+1283 SVVTAE
-1289 EELAESGYVSADAA
+1289 EELAETGYVSADAA
-1303 ADLAEAYG
+1303 AELAEAYG
-1311 EKVYDAMEWTG
+1311 EEVYDAMVWTS
-1322 KGYKVNKEALE
+1322 KGYKISRSELEALIE
-1333 DLISS
+1333 KEKESYIL
-1338 ERVQYEIALSDA
+1338 ALNDA
-1350 QNAAAAIVDA
+1350 KRAAASVIEA
-1360 NIDESAS
+1360 NGGKATSWNME
-1367 YKQKTADILDA
+1367 TA
-1378 IQAKKIE
+1378 
-1385 LSLTARAGIHGKGP
+1385 
-1399 MSQEAQ
+1399 
-1405 DAINALQ
+1405 
-1412 ELQKY
+1412 
-1417 EKEIAILQ
+1417 AILQ
-1425 QNLETYDK
+1425 NVNALKQQMLMEHYTGRGARGLPEGWDELVQAGKDLETAQQNYENLLK
-1433 TIAYLRRTSK
+1433 TLAYLRTTSK
-1443 STGKS
+1443 STKKS
-1448 DKETAYEREIRLL
+1448 DAETAYEREIRLL
-1461 EHELYLSQQLADLYD
+1461 EHELYLSQQLADLYE

-1502 HAEAERLRSLGYAET
+1502 HAEAERLRALGYAET

-1616 SLSSADYLDEQL
+1616 SLSSADYLDEKL

-1723 QWIWTADY
+1723 QWVWTADY

-1758 EVLDKYAGI
+1758 EILDKYEKLIDG
-1767 ISALNLQK
+1767 LNLQK

-1839 TGMGSLIGTNEK
+1839 TGMGSLIGTDEK

-1861 YPVGTDKGKDFIENA
+1861 YPIGTDKGKDFIENA

-1933 PAGGTAAGGW
+1933 PTGGTAAGGW

-1972 GAGTSGSVVPAY
+1972 GAGTSGAVVPAY

-2115 YSKSGTWSSN
+2115 YSKPGTWSSN

-2131 YSTSD
+2131 YSTSN
-2136 TVDDTIYWDKKNPN
+2136 TVDNTISWDKKNPN
-2150 YVGGGSSSGSSSSK
+2150 YAGGGSSSGSSSSN
-2164 GSSSGSSDSGKS
+2164 GSSSSSSDSGKS

-2256 DNSSALSS
+2256 DNSSALSA

-2270 GLVSS
+2270 DLVSGG
-2275 NNSVASDS
+2275 NSVASDS